1 MKKSKFL
8 KKSLAMLLALMLVVA
23 MIPLSASAAE
33 APAGVVR
40 YITVGVAG
48 DADSYATVDLQD
60 DAPAYQVRSLSADL
74 SVKLAAELVGNYE
87 LQALAAESVDTEEI
101 TVTGTT
107 LDADKYF
114 TKTGDKTAT
123 ISLQLVD
130 TKDTPATSD
139 DTKYDPYVITLNQV
153 DARTTTNLSEDVVL
167 GKGVYS
173 AEVDNVNKVINVVLA
188 RHTDE
193 VWDATTYNQTTQDEL
208 GALIEVTPL
217 EGATVDGVAPD
228 RVTGTYK
235 VGADNGD
242 TFTVTS
248 ESTGNH
254 STYKVVATYKDA
266 IKSFSVDGV
275 DGVISDED
283 KNDVPDT
290 ITVTL
295 PKDAIND
302 QWGYPVTDP
311 EFAVDYEVEGNVHCT
326 VSIYQTNNPNA
337 IVSNLVGGEDVPFK
351 GLALDNAQTVAKEN
365 EWNGTVRVYRLG
377 TGTNADNAKDAIQV
391 YNLKVQLED
400 STDTDITYARVDRT
414 IASVDLDNGTITAEL
429 PANVGND
436 TTTGAPTNLASVEL
450 NLYTAATTSKVVVNG
465 KDMDPV
471 TEGSDYSVGRKAWRA
486 YGVNLSTTAIVTVYA
501 EDGVTTRQYTVNAK
515 LAQARSDASITA
527 FYIGDYEGV
536 ITQSG
541 GANTPDVITV
551 TVPYMTLEVTNL
563 PIYATAS
570 AGAKVQF
577 TFESGVVRDVING
590 YHKAGDINLGGTIR
604 VNDGLTT
611 TITAI
616 DKIDETVTQDYTV
629 RVVLDKPAATGNR
642 LEGLH
647 FTAQPITND
656 SDRDIMHA
664 IDEDENV
671 FTANVWE
678 NTDSSNNV
686 GTINLKIAP
695 SLMDNR
701 EGYFNNVVTDFTT
714 VDGGVAFAVINQDI
728 DVENPTGDVRLA
740 LLDATDSDASDSVIT
755 GTILDND
762 HSNATINGKPVD
774 PDNWDSSWY
783 KEVNTVVVLPE
794 EIARQVLVGG
804 AKVANKTNNDTNRIS
819 AEECVK
825 QGTVYKVEIE
835 EDLHS
840 SEDDL
845 ISFTVGDTE
854 LTVNT
859 SNNTISGVLPWSA
872 TDADGDGSVVTTW
885 ELAKYA
891 KAFICRDESA
901 EGMWNLAEAESDS
914 LIFHANANHTVTVQN
929 ASGQAINS
937 FEVQAE
943 DRLTVGTGSPNPN
956 KKTVPSYT
964 DWTFNLTWKDACD
977 DADFESFSINGVN
990 GVIDDSDPDNRTITV
1005 NLPFASDVTGLV
1017 AEFETSPEATVTLTT
1032 PDGVLVESGVT
1043 SINYT
1048 NTVLL
1053 YVHSESGENVNSY
1066 KVTVNLGSHFSD
1078 IDEDDWYYDNVMDA
1092 ADNGY
1097 ISGMGDGTF
1106 NPMGSTTRAQFA
1118 SMIANAMGYEADPEA
1133 PSMFR
1138 DVADDFWG
1146 KAAINFCVQNGIL
1159 TGYEDG
1165 SFQPNKAITRQEAAS
1180 ILRNAFELTE
1190 TTDEL
1195 FPDDSA
1201 IAGWAKESVYLVK
1214 ASGLMKGDAGTGN
1227 FRPTSTITRAEAA
1240 SILMNAKYA
1249 GVIN

>member
-23 MIPLSASAAE
+23 MIPLSAAAAE
-33 APAGVVR
+33 APSGVVR
-40 YITVGVAG
+40 YITVNGV
-48 DADSYATVDLQD
+48 TVDLQSSNRSV
-60 DAPAYQVRSLSADL
+60 QVNDLSANVE
-74 SVKLAAELVGNYE
+74 VKLAADLTGHYQ
-87 LQALAAESVDTEEI
+87 LQAIAAPSVSTTETAEI
-101 TVTGTT
+101 TVNGVTGYPTG
-107 LDADKYF
+107 LPANRYV
-114 TKTGDKTAT
+114 TKTDDKTAT

-188 RHTDE
+188 RHTGG
-193 VWDATTYNQTTQDEL
+193 VWDATTYNQTTQNEL
-208 GALIEVTPL
+208 DALIEVTPL
-217 EGATVDGVAPD
+217 EGATVDGVTPD
-228 RVTGTYK
+228 RVTGTYE
-235 VGADNGD
+235 VDADNGD

-248 ESTGNH
+248 ESEGNH

-326 VSIYQTNNPNA
+326 VSIYQTNNGNA

-377 TGTNADNAKDAIQV
+377 TGTNADNANDAIQV

-400 STDTDITYARVDRT
+400 STDTDILYVRANTT
-414 IASVDLDNGTITAEL
+414 IADVDLDNGTVHAVLPVNVNDEKTPTDLEHVDLVIYTPSTAS
-429 PANVGND
+429 N
-436 TTTGAPTNLASVEL
+436 
-450 NLYTAATTSKVVVNG
+450 VVVDG
-465 KDMDPV
+465 AKAY
-471 TEGSDYSVGRKAWRA
+471 EGSNANDQAVGRAVWAVDDVDLRTQK
-486 YGVNLSTTAIVTVYA
+486 VITVYA
-501 EDGVTTRQYTVNAK
+501 EDGKTTRQYTITAEISG
-515 LAQARSDASITA
+515 RHDDASITNFA
-527 FYIGDYEGV
+527 IGDYDGV
-536 ITQSG
+536 ITKSG

-551 TVPYMTLEVTNL
+551 TVPYMTLKVEDLRV
-563 PIYATAS
+563 YATPS
-570 AGAKVQF
+570 SGAKVQF
-577 TFESGVVRDVING
+577 TDLNGNTADLING
-590 YHKAGDINLGGTIR
+590 YHTAGELQKLYGTIP
-604 VNDGLTT
+604 VDGALTG
-611 TITAI
+611 TIVAV
-616 DKIDETVTQDYTV
+616 DKNDETVRQEYV
-629 RVVLDKPAATGNR
+629 VNVVLDKPAATGNR

-686 GTINLKIAP
+686 GTINLQVPP
-695 SLMDNR
+695 SLMDHT
-701 EGYFNNVVTDFTT
+701 ENNGTVENYNNIVTDFTT
-714 VDGGVAFAVINQDI
+714 VNGGVAFAVSYGKIGDN
-728 DVENPTGDVRLA
+728 DVELS
-740 LLDATDSDASDSVIT
+740 LLDCTDSDVNDKAPIT
-755 GTILDND
+755 GDILV
-762 HSNATINGKPVD
+762 NASEIAGGSPNNNGIGQI
-774 PDNWDSSWY
+774 
-783 KEVNTVVVLPE
+783 VVLPE
-794 EIARQVLVGG
+794 ETARQVLIGTAAVTSGSG
-804 AKVANKTNNDTNRIS
+804 ANRIS
-819 AEECVK
+819 SAEVLK
-825 QGTVYKVEIE
+825 KGVVYDVEITAKK
-835 EDLHS
+835 HS
-840 SEDDL
+840 AEHAL
-845 ISFTVGDTE
+845 ESFTVNGTE
-854 LTVNT
+854 LTVDT
-859 SNNTISGVLPWSA
+859 ATNTIKGVLPWSA
-872 TDADGDGSVVTTW
+872 TNNNNVVTEW
-885 ELAKYA
+885 EVSKYA
-891 KAFICRDESA
+891 KAFALYGGYGELDQRAPIADADDFYFERND
-901 EGMWNLAEAESDS
+901 D
-914 LIFHANANHTVTVQN
+914 HTVTVQYN
-929 ASGQAINS
+929 GQDMTA
-937 FEVQAE
+937 FEVRAE
-943 DRLTVGTGSPNPN
+943 DRLASTGT
-956 KKTVPSYT
+956 SYT

-1165 SFQPNKAITRQEAAS
+1165 TFQPNKAITRQEAAS

>member
-23 MIPLSASAAE
+23 MIPLSAAAAE
-33 APAGVVR
+33 APSGVVR
-40 YITVGVAG
+40 YITVNGV
-48 DADSYATVDLQD
+48 TVDLQSSNPSIQVND
-60 DAPAYQVRSLSADL
+60 LNAPVR
-74 SVKLAAELVGNYE
+74 VKLAAGLTGYYQ
-87 LQALAAESVDTEEI
+87 LQAIAAPSYSTTATTPI
-101 TVTGTT
+101 TVTETSLLANQYVT
-107 LDADKYF
+107 V
-114 TKTGDKTAT
+114 TGEKTAT

-130 TKDTPATSD
+130 TKNTPATSD

-248 ESTGNH
+248 ESEGNH

-326 VSIYQTNNPNA
+326 VSIYQSGNNSA

-351 GLALDNAQTVAKEN
+351 DLALDNAQTEAKEN

-377 TGTNADNAKDAIQV
+377 TGTNANNAKDAIQV

-400 STDTDITYARVDRT
+400 STDTDITYARLDRT

-436 TTTGAPTNLASVEL
+436 TTTGAPTNLTSVEL

-590 YHKAGDINLGGTIR
+590 YHKAGDINLGGTIP
-604 VNDGLTT
+604 VDGALTT

-647 FTAQPITND
+647 FTAQPVTND

-686 GTINLKIAP
+686 GTINLQVPP
-695 SLMDNR
+695 SLMDHT
-701 EGYFNNVVTDFTT
+701 ENNGTVENYNNIVTDFTT
-714 VDGGVAFAVINQDI
+714 VNGGVAFAVSYGKIGDN
-728 DVENPTGDVRLA
+728 DVELS
-740 LLDATDSDASDSVIT
+740 LLDCTDSDVNDKAPIT
-755 GTILDND
+755 GDILV
-762 HSNATINGKPVD
+762 NASEIAGGSPNNNGIGQI
-774 PDNWDSSWY
+774 
-783 KEVNTVVVLPE
+783 VVLPE
-794 EIARQVLVGG
+794 ETARQVLIGTAAVTSGSG
-804 AKVANKTNNDTNRIS
+804 ANRIS
-819 AEECVK
+819 SAEVLK
-825 QGTVYKVEIE
+825 KGVVYDVEITAKK
-835 EDLHS
+835 HS
-840 SEDDL
+840 AEHAL
-845 ISFTVGDTE
+845 ESFTVNGTE
-854 LTVNT
+854 LTVNK

-872 TDADGDGSVVTTW
+872 TNIPDVAVDWEISKYARAFALYGGYGELDQRAPIADADDFYF
-885 ELAKYA
+885 E
-891 KAFICRDESA
+891 RND
-901 EGMWNLAEAESDS
+901 D
-914 LIFHANANHTVTVQN
+914 HTVTVQYK
-929 ASGQAINS
+929 GQDMTA
-937 FEVQAE
+937 FEVRAE
-943 DRLTVGTGSPNPN
+943 DRLASTGT
-956 KKTVPSYT
+956 SYT

-1190 TTDEL
+1190 TTSEL

>member
-23 MIPLSASAAE
+23 MIPLGASAAE

-74 SVKLAAELVGNYE
+74 SVKLAAELVGDYE

-114 TKTGDKTAT
+114 PKTGDKTAT

-130 TKDTPATSD
+130 TKGTTATSD
-139 DTKYDPYVITLNQV
+139 DTKYDPFVVTLNQV

-167 GKGVYS
+167 GRGVYS

-188 RHTDE
+188 RNT
-193 VWDATTYNQTTQDEL
+193 ATHDSIWNDGYQKEL
-208 GALIEVTPL
+208 KAEITVTPVD
-217 EGATVDGVAPD
+217 GATVDGGNTVSAND
-228 RVTGTYK
+228 
-235 VGADNGD
+235 GA

-248 ESTGNH
+248 ESKGNH

-266 IKSFSVDGV
+266 IKTFSVDGV

-302 QWGYPVTDP
+302 EWGYNDP
-311 EFAVDYEVEGNVHCT
+311 ASNTFAVEYEVEGNVHCT
-326 VSIYQTNNPNA
+326 VGIYDQYSSAVDEN
-337 IVSNLVGGEDVPFK
+337 IVSEDEVTFAD
-351 GLALDNAQTVAKEN
+351 LTIDNDV
-365 EWNGTVRVYRLG
+365 WNGYVKVTRLG
-377 TGTNADNAKDAIQV
+377 KDGDNPEGDAIQV
-391 YNLKVQLED
+391 YDLVVRLQPD
-400 STDTDITYARVDRT
+400 ADTDITYARVDDT
-414 IASVDLDNGTITAEL
+414 IADVDLENGTIHAVL
-429 PANVGND
+429 PRLKDDGSSTERDNATLV
-436 TTTGAPTNLASVEL
+436 
-450 NLYTAATTSKVVVNG
+450 LYTASTTSRVVIDGV
-465 KDMDPV
+465 DAVESQDPN
-471 TEGSDYSVGRKAWRA
+471 DQAAGRKVWISNNKANLKA
-486 YGVNLSTTAIVTVYA
+486 DLSTQKVITVYA
-501 EDGVTTRQYTVNAK
+501 EDGQTTRQYTITTEISG
-515 LAQARSDASITA
+515 RHDDASITNFA
-527 FYIGDYEGV
+527 IGDYDGV
-536 ITQSG
+536 ITKSG

-551 TVPYMTLEVTNL
+551 TVPYMTLSVADL
-563 PIYATAS
+563 RVYATPS
-570 AGAKVQF
+570 SGAKVQHD
-577 TFESGVVRDVING
+577 TNGDTAGGMMDVING
-590 YHKAGDINLGGTIR
+590 YHNGAAIGLGAIDVT
-604 VNDGLTT
+604 DGVST
-611 TITAI
+611 TIVAV
-616 DKIDETVTQDYTV
+616 DKNDETVRQEYV
-629 RVVLDKPAATGNR
+629 VNVVLDKPAATGNR

-647 FTAQPITND
+647 FTAQTTAND
-656 SDRDIMHA
+656 NDRDIMHS

-701 EGYFNNVVTDFTT
+701 EGQFNNVVTDFTT
-714 VDGGVAFAVINQDI
+714 VDGGVAFAVVNGTTAEGQ
-728 DVENPTGDVRLA
+728 DVRLE
-740 LLDATDSDASDSVIT
+740 LLDATDSDVNNADIT
-755 GTILDND
+755 GTILNNTAIKYSGSQYND
-762 HSNATINGKPVD
+762 EID
-774 PDNWDSSWY
+774 
-783 KEVNTVVVLPE
+783 TVVVLPE
-794 EIARQVLVGG
+794 ETARQVLTGTAVVESKNSTSDVDRIAYDEIL
-804 AKVANKTNNDTNRIS
+804 AK
-819 AEECVK
+819 
-825 QGTVYKVEIE
+825 GTVYEVEIE
-835 EDLHS
+835 ADLHS

-859 SNNTISGVLPWSA
+859 SNNTISGELPWSA

-929 ASGQAINS
+929 ANGQAINS

-943 DRLTVGTGSPNPN
+943 DRLTVSSG
-956 KKTVPSYT
+956 KVPSYT

-1043 SINYT
+1043 SVNYT

>member
-23 MIPLSASAAE
+23 MIPLSAAAAE
-33 APAGVVR
+33 APSGVVR
-40 YITVGVAG
+40 YITVNGV
-48 DADSYATVDLQD
+48 TVDLQSSN
-60 DAPAYQVRSLSADL
+60 PSVQVRDLSADVK
-74 SVKLAAELVGNYE
+74 VKLAADLTGNYQ
-87 LQALAAESVDTEEI
+87 LQAIAAPSYSTTATTPI
-101 TVTGTT
+101 TVTETPLLANQYVT
-107 LDADKYF
+107 V
-114 TKTGDKTAT
+114 TGEKTAT

-130 TKDTPATSD
+130 TKGNGIGSD

-153 DARTTTNLSEDVVL
+153 DARTTTDLSEDVVL
-167 GKGVYS
+167 GRGVYS

-188 RHTDE
+188 RHTGGG
-193 VWDATTYNQTTQDEL
+193 WDATSDAKWDED
-208 GALIEVTPL
+208 GAQADLDAEIKVTPL
-217 EGATVDGVAPD
+217 EGATVDNVGDPD
-228 RVTGTYK
+228 IK
-235 VGADNGD
+235 GAYTVEVDNND

-248 ESTGNH
+248 ESKGNH

-266 IKSFSVDGV
+266 INSFSVDGV
-275 DGVISDED
+275 DGVISDVD

-302 QWGYPVTDP
+302 QWGYPVTNP
-311 EFAVDYEVEGNVHCT
+311 KFAVKYKVEGNLHCT
-326 VSIYQTNNPNA
+326 MEIYETNNGTA
-337 IVSNLVGGEDVPFK
+337 LDSNLVSGDEVVFND
-351 GLALDNAQTVAKEN
+351 LANKT
-365 EWNGTVRVYRLG
+365 WTGSVRVYRLG
-377 TGTNADNAKDAIQV
+377 SESSTIDTKGTDAIQV
-391 YNLKVQLED
+391 YNLVVRLQPD
-400 STDTDITYARVDRT
+400 SDTEITYVRVDDT
-414 IASVDLDNGTITAEL
+414 IADIEGNAINAVL
-429 PANVGND
+429 PVNKD
-436 TTTGAPTNLASVEL
+436 TGAPTERDDLSVVIYTGTSVESVTVDGKPA
-450 NLYTAATTSKVVVNG
+450 TAITKE
-465 KDMDPV
+465 DDL
-471 TEGSDYSVGRKAWRA
+471 DYDASRIAWKIT
-486 YGVNLSTTAIVTVYA
+486 GVNIETMKVITVVA
-501 EDGVTTRQYTVNAK
+501 EDSNTSEQYTITTEF
-515 LAQARSDASITA
+515 AQRHDDASITH
-527 FYIGDYEGV
+527 FSIGDYDGV
-536 ITQSG
+536 ITNSG

-551 TVPYMTLEVTNL
+551 TVPYMTLDVADL
-563 PIYATAS
+563 RVYATPS
-570 AGAKVQF
+570 SGAKVQF
-577 TFESGVVRDVING
+577 TTDATYDLING
-590 YHKAGDINLGGTIR
+590 YHTASRIGLGSEIDVTKGIS
-604 VNDGLTT
+604 T
-611 TITAI
+611 TIVAV
-616 DKIDETVTQDYTV
+616 DKNDKTV
-629 RVVLDKPAATGNR
+629 RQEYVVNVVLDKPAATGNR

-686 GTINLKIAP
+686 GTINLKVAP

-701 EGYFNNVVTDFTT
+701 EGKFNNVVTDFTT
-714 VDGGVAFAVINQDI
+714 VDGGVAFVVYGED
-728 DVENPTGDVRLA
+728 TGNYRLHKLTA
-740 LLDATDSDASDSVIT
+740 TTTDLDDKYIT
-755 GTILDND
+755 GSIL
-762 HSNATINGKPVD
+762 STTPVMTED
-774 PDNWDSSWY
+774 GYHGEYS
-783 KEVNTVVVLPE
+783 TVIVLPE
-794 EIARQVLVGG
+794 EIARQVLVGDAETSG
-804 AKVANKTNNDTNRIS
+804 RNKGVDLISKAAVA
-819 AEECVK
+819 
-825 QGTVYKVEIE
+825 QYGTTYDVQITA
-835 EDLHS
+835 DLHS

-872 TDADGDGSVVTTW
+872 TVDQGEDATDSSAVTTW
-885 ELAKYA
+885 ELSKYA
-891 KAFICRDESA
+891 KAVLVSNPEYKGKWDAGNAADEA
-901 EGMWNLAEAESDS
+901 LYFVRNDD
-914 LIFHANANHTVTVQN
+914 HTVTVMRSEGN
-929 ASGQAINS
+929 KAVTY

-956 KKTVPSYT
+956 KETVPSYT

>member
-23 MIPLSASAAE
+23 MIPLSAAAAE
-33 APAGVVR
+33 APSGVVR
-40 YITVGVAG
+40 YITVNGV
-48 DADSYATVDLQD
+48 TVDLQSSN
-60 DAPAYQVRSLSADL
+60 PSVQVRDLSADVK
-74 SVKLAAELVGNYE
+74 VKLAADLTGHYQ
-87 LQALAAESVDTEEI
+87 LQAIAAPSYSTTATTPI
-101 TVTGTT
+101 TVTETSLLANQYVT
-107 LDADKYF
+107 V
-114 TKTGDKTAT
+114 TGEKTAT

-130 TKDTPATSD
+130 TKGTPATSD

-167 GKGVYS
+167 GRGVYS
-173 AEVDNVNKVINVVLA
+173 AKVDNVNKIINVVLA
-188 RHTDE
+188 RNTEDE
-193 VWDATTYNQTTQDEL
+193 SKTWSQDIQNTLDAQIT
-208 GALIEVTPL
+208 VTPVD
-217 EGATVDGVAPD
+217 GATVDGGNTVN
-228 RVTGTYK
+228 V
-235 VGADNGD
+235 DNGD

-248 ESTGNH
+248 ESEGNH

-302 QWGYPVTDP
+302 QWGYPVANP
-311 EFAVDYEVEGNVHCT
+311 KFEVNYEVEGSVHCT
-326 VSIYQTNNPNA
+326 VAIKLGQNGNTWTTQDTNVIDGDDFTFTGLGTSTPGVGVKGIVRVERLGNDEEKNPN
-337 IVSNLVGGEDVPFK
+337 
-351 GLALDNAQTVAKEN
+351 
-365 EWNGTVRVYRLG
+365 
-377 TGTNADNAKDAIQV
+377 DAIQV
-391 YNLKVQLED
+391 YDLVVRLQPD
-400 STDTDITYARVDRT
+400 SDTEITYVRVDDT
-414 IASVDLDNGTITAEL
+414 IADIEGNAINAVL
-429 PANVGND
+429 PVNKD
-436 TTTGAPTNLASVEL
+436 TGAPTERDDLSVVIYTGTSVESV
-450 NLYTAATTSKVVVNG
+450 TVDG
-465 KDMDPV
+465 KPADPI
-471 TEGSDYSVGRKAWRA
+471 TDENDLDYDASRIAWKIT
-486 YGVNLSTTAIVTVYA
+486 GVNIETMKVITVVA
-501 EDGVTTRQYTVNAK
+501 EDSNTSEQYTITTEF
-515 LAQARSDASITA
+515 AQRHDDASITH
-527 FYIGDYEGV
+527 FSIGDYDGV
-536 ITQSG
+536 ITNSG

-551 TVPYMTLEVTNL
+551 TVPYMTLDVADL
-563 PIYATAS
+563 RVYATAS
-570 AGAKVQF
+570 SGAKVQF
-577 TFESGVVRDVING
+577 TTDATYDLING
-590 YHKAGDINLGGTIR
+590 YHTASRIGLGSEIDVTNGIS
-604 VNDGLTT
+604 T
-611 TITAI
+611 TIVAV
-616 DKIDETVTQDYTV
+616 DKNDKTVRQEYTV
-629 RVVLDKPAATGNR
+629 NVVLDKPAATGNR

-647 FTAQPITND
+647 FTAQPVTND

-686 GTINLKIAP
+686 GTINLKVAP

-714 VDGGVAFAVINQDI
+714 VDGGVAFVVYGEDTGNYRLHKLTATTT
-728 DVENPTGDVRLA
+728 DVDDEN
-740 LLDATDSDASDSVIT
+740 IT
-755 GTILDND
+755 GSIL
-762 HSNATINGKPVD
+762 STTPVMTD
-774 PDNWDSSWY
+774 DGYHGEYS
-783 KEVNTVVVLPE
+783 TVIVLPE
-794 EIARQVLVGG
+794 EIARQVLVGDAETSG
-804 AKVANKTNNDTNRIS
+804 RDKGVDLISKAAVA
-819 AEECVK
+819 
-825 QGTVYKVEIE
+825 QYGTTYGVQITA
-835 EDLHS
+835 DLHS

-845 ISFTVGDTE
+845 LSFTVGDTE

-872 TDADGDGSVVTTW
+872 TVDQGEDATDSSAVTTW
-885 ELAKYA
+885 ELSKYA
-891 KAFICRDESA
+891 KAVLVSNPDYIGKWDAGNAADETLYFVR
-901 EGMWNLAEAESDS
+901 NDD
-914 LIFHANANHTVTVQN
+914 HTVTVMRSEGN
-929 ASGQAINS
+929 KAVTY

-956 KKTVPSYT
+956 KETVPSYT

-1190 TTDEL
+1190 TTSEL

>member
-23 MIPLSASAAE
+23 MIPLSAAAAE
-33 APAGVVR
+33 APSGVVR
-40 YITVGVAG
+40 YITVNGV
-48 DADSYATVDLQD
+48 TVDLQSSN
-60 DAPAYQVRSLSADL
+60 PSVQVRDLSADVK
-74 SVKLAAELVGNYE
+74 VKLAAGLTGNYQ
-87 LQALAAESVDTEEI
+87 LQAIAAPSYSTTATTPI
-101 TVTGTT
+101 TVTETSLPANQYVT
-107 LDADKYF
+107 V
-114 TKTGDKTAT
+114 TGEKTAT

-130 TKDTPATSD
+130 TKGNGIGSD
-139 DTKYDPYVITLNQV
+139 DTKYAPYVITLNQV
-153 DARTTTNLSEDVVL
+153 DARTTTDLSEDVVL
-167 GKGVYS
+167 GRGVYS
-173 AEVDNVNKVINVVLA
+173 AEVDKVNKVINVVLA
-188 RHTDE
+188 RHTGTG
-193 VWDATTYNQTTQDEL
+193 WDATSDAKWDED
-208 GALIEVTPL
+208 GAQADLDAEIKVTPL
-217 EGATVDGVAPD
+217 EGATVDNVGDPD
-228 RVTGTYK
+228 INGAYTVK
-235 VGADNGD
+235 VDNND

-248 ESTGNH
+248 ESKGNH

-266 IKSFSVDGV
+266 INSFSVDGV
-275 DGVISDED
+275 DGVISDVD

-302 QWGYPVTDP
+302 QWGYPVTNP

-326 VSIYQTNNPNA
+326 VSIYQSGNNNA
-337 IVSNLVGGEDVPFK
+337 IVSNLVGGEDVPFN
-351 GLALDNAQTVAKEN
+351 GLALDNAQTEAKEN

-377 TGTNADNAKDAIQV
+377 TGTNANNANDAIQV

-400 STDTDITYARVDRT
+400 STDTDITYARVDDT
-414 IASVDLDNGTITAEL
+414 IADVDLENGTIHAVL
-429 PANVGND
+429 PRLKDDGS
-436 TTTGAPTNLASVEL
+436 PTERDNATLV
-450 NLYTAATTSKVVVNG
+450 LYTASTTSRVVIDGV
-465 KDMDPV
+465 DAVESQDPN
-471 TEGSDYSVGRKAWRA
+471 DQAAGRKVWISNNKAGLKA
-486 YGVNLSTTAIVTVYA
+486 DLSTQKVITVYA
-501 EDGVTTRQYTVNAK
+501 EDGQTTRQYTITTEISG
-515 LAQARSDASITA
+515 RHDDASITNFA
-527 FYIGDYEGV
+527 IGDYDGV
-536 ITQSG
+536 ITKSG

-551 TVPYMTLEVTNL
+551 TVPYMTLSVANL
-563 PIYATAS
+563 RVYATPS
-570 AGAKVQF
+570 SGAKVQHD
-577 TFESGVVRDVING
+577 TNGDATGGMMDVING
-590 YHKAGDINLGGTIR
+590 YHNGAAIGLGDIDDVANGIS
-604 VNDGLTT
+604 T
-611 TITAI
+611 TIVAV
-616 DKIDETVTQDYTV
+616 DKNNETVRQEYV
-629 RVVLDKPAATGNR
+629 VNVVLGKPAATGNR

-647 FTAQPITND
+647 FTAQPVTND

-686 GTINLKIAP
+686 GTINLKVAP

-701 EGYFNNVVTDFTT
+701 EGKFNNVVTDFTT
-714 VDGGVAFAVINQDI
+714 VDGGVAFVVYGEDI
-728 DVENPTGDVRLA
+728 GNYRLHKLTATTTDVDDEN
-740 LLDATDSDASDSVIT
+740 IT
-755 GTILDND
+755 GSIL
-762 HSNATINGKPVD
+762 STTPVMTD
-774 PDNWDSSWY
+774 DGYHGEYS
-783 KEVNTVVVLPE
+783 TVIVLPE
-794 EIARQVLVGG
+794 EIARQVLVGDAETSG
-804 AKVANKTNNDTNRIS
+804 RDKGVDLISKAAVA
-819 AEECVK
+819 
-825 QGTVYKVEIE
+825 QYGTTYGVQITA
-835 EDLHS
+835 DLHS

-872 TDADGDGSVVTTW
+872 TVDQGEDATDSSAVTTW
-885 ELAKYA
+885 ELSKYA
-891 KAFICRDESA
+891 KAVLVSNPDYIGKWDAGNAADETLYFVR
-901 EGMWNLAEAESDS
+901 NDD
-914 LIFHANANHTVTVQN
+914 HTVTVMRSEGN
-929 ASGQAINS
+929 KAVTY

-956 KKTVPSYT
+956 KETVPSYT

-1190 TTDEL
+1190 TTSEL

>member
-23 MIPLSASAAE
+23 MIPLSAAAAE
-33 APAGVVR
+33 APSGVVR
-40 YITVGVAG
+40 YITVNGV
-48 DADSYATVDLQD
+48 TVDLQSSN
-60 DAPAYQVRSLSADL
+60 PSVQVNDLSANVE
-74 SVKLAAELVGNYE
+74 VKLAADLTGHYQ
-87 LQALAAESVDTEEI
+87 LQAIAAPSVSTTETAEI
-101 TVTGTT
+101 TVNGVTGYPTG
-107 LDADKYF
+107 LPANRYV
-114 TKTGDKTAT
+114 TKTDDKTAT

-188 RHTDE
+188 RHTGE

-228 RVTGTYK
+228 RLTGTYK

-248 ESTGNH
+248 ESEGNH

-377 TGTNADNAKDAIQV
+377 TGTNADNANDAIQV

-400 STDTDITYARVDRT
+400 STDTGITYARVDRT

-429 PANVGND
+429 PAIVGND
-436 TTTGAPTNLASVEL
+436 NDNVPTNMGAVEL
-450 NLYTAATTSKVVVNG
+450 NLYTASTTSKVVVNG
-465 KDMDPV
+465 VEMDEI
-471 TEGSDYSVGRKAWRA
+471 TNTADADYAAGRKAWRL
-486 YGVNLSTTAIVTVYA
+486 YGVDVRTTAVVTVYA
-501 EDGVTTRQYTVNAK
+501 EDGVTTRQYTVNAQM
-515 LAQARSDASITA
+515 AQARSDASITA

-551 TVPYMTLEVTNL
+551 TVPYMTLDVTNL

-570 AGAKVQF
+570 AGAKVQYIL
-577 TFESGVVRDVING
+577 TGNNEPRDVING
-590 YHKAGDINLGGTIR
+590 YHKAGDISLGGTIP
-604 VNDGLTT
+604 VDGALTT

-647 FTAQPITND
+647 FTAQPVTND

-664 IDEDENV
+664 IDEDEIV

-701 EGYFNNVVTDFTT
+701 EGDFNNVVTDYTT
-714 VDGGVAFAVINQDI
+714 VDGGVAFAVTWGKAGVRQSP
-728 DVENPTGDVRLA
+728 DVELEV
-740 LLDATDSDASDSVIT
+740 LDCTDSD
-755 GTILDND
+755 
-762 HSNATINGKPVD
+762 VD
-774 PDNWDSSWY
+774 PDDITGHIL
-783 KEVNTVVVLPE
+783 NTNINDTTGANTEIDQIVVLPE
-794 EIARQVLVGG
+794 EIARQVLTGTAPVSQSITDNTG
-804 AKVANKTNNDTNRIS
+804 RIS
-819 AEECVK
+819 SAAILEH
-825 QGTVYKVEIE
+825 GTIYDVEITA
-835 EDLHS
+835 DLHS

-845 ISFTVGDTE
+845 LSFTVGDTE

-872 TDADGDGSVVTTW
+872 TNTTVVSSW
-885 ELAKYA
+885 ELSKYA
-891 KAFICRDESA
+891 KAVVSHDA
-901 EGMWNLAEAESDS
+901 TPTGMEYFTEAGATTLYFQRVDD
-914 LIFHANANHTVTVQN
+914 ANHSVKVYIGTPNGDTN
-929 ASGQAINS
+929 TLGL
-937 FEVQAE
+937 FEIQAE
-943 DRLTVGTGSPNPN
+943 DRLTVDDNEQ
-956 KKTVPSYT
+956 VPSYT

-1214 ASGLMKGDAGTGN
+1214 AAELMKGDAGTGN

-1249 GVIN
+1249 GVID

>member
-23 MIPLSASAAE
+23 MIPLSAAAAE
-33 APAGVVR
+33 APSGVVR
-40 YITVGVAG
+40 YITVN
-48 DADSYATVDLQD
+48 DATVDLQSSNPSIQVND
-60 DAPAYQVRSLSADL
+60 LNAPVR
-74 SVKLAAELVGNYE
+74 VKLAAGLTGNYQ
-87 LQALAAESVDTEEI
+87 LQAIAAPSYSTTATKQITVAETPLDANQYV
-101 TVTGTT
+101 TVTGE
-107 LDADKYF
+107 
-114 TKTGDKTAT
+114 KTAT

-130 TKDTPATSD
+130 TKGTPATSD
-139 DTKYDPYVITLNQV
+139 DTKYAPYVITLNQV
-153 DARTTTNLSEDVVL
+153 DARTTTDLSEDVVL
-167 GKGVYS
+167 GRGVYS
-173 AEVDNVNKVINVVLA
+173 AEVDNVNKIINVVLA
-188 RHTDE
+188 RNTEDE
-193 VWDATTYNQTTQDEL
+193 SKTWSQDIQNTLDAQIT
-208 GALIEVTPL
+208 VTPVD
-217 EGATVDGVAPD
+217 GATVDGGNTVN
-228 RVTGTYK
+228 V
-235 VGADNGD
+235 DNGD

-248 ESTGNH
+248 ESEGNH

-302 QWGYPVTDP
+302 QWGYPVANP
-311 EFAVDYEVEGNVHCT
+311 KFEVNYEVEGSVHCT
-326 VSIYQTNNPNA
+326 VAIKLGQNGNTWTTQDTNVIDGDDFTFTGLGTSTPGVGVKGIVRVERLGNDEEKNPN
-337 IVSNLVGGEDVPFK
+337 
-351 GLALDNAQTVAKEN
+351 
-365 EWNGTVRVYRLG
+365 
-377 TGTNADNAKDAIQV
+377 DAIQV
-391 YNLKVQLED
+391 YDLVVRLQPD
-400 STDTDITYARVDRT
+400 SDTEITYVRVDDT
-414 IASVDLDNGTITAEL
+414 IADIEGNAINAVL
-429 PANVGND
+429 PVNKD
-436 TTTGAPTNLASVEL
+436 TGAPTERDDLSVVIYTGTSVESV
-450 NLYTAATTSKVVVNG
+450 TVDG
-465 KDMDPV
+465 KPADPI
-471 TEGSDYSVGRKAWRA
+471 TDENDLDYDASRIAWKIT
-486 YGVNLSTTAIVTVYA
+486 GVNIETMKVITVVA
-501 EDGVTTRQYTVNAK
+501 EDSNTSEQYTITTEF
-515 LAQARSDASITA
+515 AQRHDDASITH
-527 FYIGDYEGV
+527 FSIGDYDGV
-536 ITQSG
+536 ITNSG

-551 TVPYMTLEVTNL
+551 TVPYMTLDVADL
-563 PIYATAS
+563 RVYATAS
-570 AGAKVQF
+570 SGAKVQF
-577 TFESGVVRDVING
+577 TTDATYDLING
-590 YHKAGDINLGGTIR
+590 YHTASRIGLGSEIDVTNGIS
-604 VNDGLTT
+604 T
-611 TITAI
+611 TIVAV
-616 DKIDETVTQDYTV
+616 DKNDKTVRQEYTV
-629 RVVLDKPAATGNR
+629 NVVLDKPAATGNR

-647 FTAQPITND
+647 FTAQPVTND

-686 GTINLKIAP
+686 GTINLKVAP

-714 VDGGVAFAVINQDI
+714 VDGGVAFVVYGEDTGNYRLHKLTATTT
-728 DVENPTGDVRLA
+728 DVDDEN
-740 LLDATDSDASDSVIT
+740 IT
-755 GTILDND
+755 GSIL
-762 HSNATINGKPVD
+762 STTPVMTD
-774 PDNWDSSWY
+774 DGYHGEYS
-783 KEVNTVVVLPE
+783 TVIVLPE
-794 EIARQVLVGG
+794 EIARQVLVGDAETSG
-804 AKVANKTNNDTNRIS
+804 RDKGVDLISKAAVA
-819 AEECVK
+819 
-825 QGTVYKVEIE
+825 QYGTTYGVQITA
-835 EDLHS
+835 DLHS

-845 ISFTVGDTE
+845 LSFTVGDTE

-872 TDADGDGSVVTTW
+872 TVDQGEDATDSSAVTTW
-885 ELAKYA
+885 ELSKYA
-891 KAFICRDESA
+891 KAVLVSNPDYIGKWDAGNAADETLYFVR
-901 EGMWNLAEAESDS
+901 NDD
-914 LIFHANANHTVTVQN
+914 HTVTVMRSEGN
-929 ASGQAINS
+929 KAVTY

-956 KKTVPSYT
+956 KETVPSYT

-1190 TTDEL
+1190 TTSEL

>member
-8 KKSLAMLLALMLVVA
+8 KKSLAMFLALMLVVA

-130 TKDTPATSD
+130 TKGTTATSD
-139 DTKYDPYVITLNQV
+139 DTKYDPFVVTLNQV

-167 GKGVYS
+167 GRGVYS

-188 RHTDE
+188 RHTG
-193 VWDATTYNQTTQDEL
+193 VTWDATDP
-208 GALIEVTPL
+208 AWS
-217 EGATVDGVAPD
+217 D
-228 RVTGTYK
+228 
-235 VGADNGD
+235 ADNGNQDGLNAQIQVSGTDGSTVPNNGWVNADQGD
-242 TFTVTS
+242 TFQVTS
-248 ESTGNH
+248 ESRGNR
-254 STYKVVATYKDA
+254 STYTIVATYKDA

-275 DGVISDED
+275 KGVISDED

-302 QWGYPVTDP
+302 QWGYPVTNP

-326 VSIYQTNNPNA
+326 VSIYQSGNNNA
-337 IVSNLVGGEDVPFK
+337 IVSNLVGGEDVPFN
-351 GLALDNAQTVAKEN
+351 GLALDNAQTEAKEN

-377 TGTNADNAKDAIQV
+377 TGTNANNANDAIQV

-400 STDTDITYARVDRT
+400 STDTDITYARVDDT
-414 IASVDLDNGTITAEL
+414 IADVDLENGTIHAVL
-429 PANVGND
+429 PRLKDDGS
-436 TTTGAPTNLASVEL
+436 PTERDNATLV
-450 NLYTAATTSKVVVNG
+450 LYTASTTSRVVIDGV
-465 KDMDPV
+465 DAVESQDPN
-471 TEGSDYSVGRKAWRA
+471 DQAAGRKVWISNNKADLKA
-486 YGVNLSTTAIVTVYA
+486 DLSTQKVITVYA
-501 EDGVTTRQYTVNAK
+501 EDGQTTRQYTITTEISG
-515 LAQARSDASITA
+515 RHDDASITNFA
-527 FYIGDYEGV
+527 IGDYDGV
-536 ITQSG
+536 ITKSG

-551 TVPYMTLEVTNL
+551 TVPYMTLSVANL
-563 PIYATAS
+563 RVYATPS
-570 AGAKVQF
+570 SGAKVQHD
-577 TFESGVVRDVING
+577 TNGDATGGMMDVING
-590 YHKAGDINLGGTIR
+590 YHNGAAIGLGDIDDVANGIS
-604 VNDGLTT
+604 T
-611 TITAI
+611 TIVAV
-616 DKIDETVTQDYTV
+616 DKNDETVRQEYV
-629 RVVLDKPAATGNR
+629 VNVVLDKPAATGNR

-647 FTAQPITND
+647 FTAQPVTND

-686 GTINLKIAP
+686 GTINLQVPP
-695 SLMDNR
+695 SLLDHTENGPDGGTF
-701 EGYFNNVVTDFTT
+701 ENYNNVITDFTT
-714 VDGGVAFAVINQDI
+714 VNGGVAFAVIDGGDDDSI
-728 DVENPTGDVRLA
+728 DLDTPTGDVRLK
-740 LLDATDSDASDSVIT
+740 LLDATDSDANNATIT
-755 GTILDND
+755 GTILNN
-762 HSNATINGKPVD
+762 NAI
-774 PDNWDSSWY
+774 DSVGNY
-783 KEVNTVVVLPE
+783 YYDEINTVVVLPE
-794 EIARQVLVGG
+794 EIARQVLTDTAPTVYGGVGEDENDG
-804 AKVANKTNNDTNRIS
+804 CISEEKVLET
-819 AEECVK
+819 
-825 QGTVYKVEIE
+825 GTVYTVSITPQK
-835 EDLHS
+835 HS
-840 SEDDL
+840 ADDDL
-845 ISFTVGDTE
+845 LTFTVGDTE

-872 TDADGDGSVVTTW
+872 TNNPDVAVDWEISKYARAFALYGGYTANHQNAPIADADKFTFVRNGD
-885 ELAKYA
+885 Y
-891 KAFICRDESA
+891 
-901 EGMWNLAEAESDS
+901 
-914 LIFHANANHTVTVQN
+914 TVTVKYGNSNLN
-929 ASGQAINS
+929 A
-937 FEVQAE
+937 FEVRAE
-943 DRLTVGTGSPNPN
+943 DRLASTPT
-956 KKTVPSYT
+956 SYT

-1146 KAAINFCVQNGIL
+1146 KAAINFCVENGIL
-1159 TGYEDG
+1159 SGYDDG
-1165 SFQPNKAITRQEAAS
+1165 TFQPNKAITRQEAAS

-1214 ASGLMKGDAGTGN
+1214 AAELMKGDAGTGN
-1227 FRPTSTITRAEAA
+1227 FRPNSTITRAEAA

>member
-23 MIPLSASAAE
+23 MIPLSAAAAE
-33 APAGVVR
+33 APSGVVR
-40 YITVGVAG
+40 YITVNGV
-48 DADSYATVDLQD
+48 TVDLQSSNRSVQVND
-60 DAPAYQVRSLSADL
+60 LNAPVR
-74 SVKLAAELVGNYE
+74 VKLAADLTGHYQ
-87 LQALAAESVDTEEI
+87 LQAIAAPSYSTTATKQITVAETSLDADEYV
-101 TVTGTT
+101 TVTGE
-107 LDADKYF
+107 
-114 TKTGDKTAT
+114 KTAT

-130 TKDTPATSD
+130 TKNTPATSD

-188 RHTDE
+188 RNTQATSST
-193 VWDATTYNQTTQDEL
+193 WDDNTQTAL
-208 GALIEVTPL
+208 NALIEVTPV
-217 EGATVDGVAPD
+217 EGATVDGVTPD
-228 RVTGTYK
+228 RVTGTYE

-248 ESTGNH
+248 ESGGNH

-302 QWGYPVTDP
+302 EWGYNDP
-311 EFAVDYEVEGNVHCT
+311 ASNTFAVEYEVEGNVHCT
-326 VSIYQTNNPNA
+326 VGIYDQYSSAVDDN
-337 IVSNLVGGEDVPFK
+337 IVSEDEVTFAD
-351 GLALDNAQTVAKEN
+351 LTIDNDV
-365 EWNGTVRVYRLG
+365 WNGYVKVTRLG
-377 TGTNADNAKDAIQV
+377 KAGDIPEGDAIQV
-391 YNLKVQLED
+391 YDLVVRLQPD
-400 STDTDITYARVDRT
+400 SDTEITYVRVDDT
-414 IASVDLDNGTITAEL
+414 IADIEGNAINAVL
-429 PANVGND
+429 PVNKD
-436 TTTGAPTNLASVEL
+436 TGAPTERDDLSVVIYTGTSVESV
-450 NLYTAATTSKVVVNG
+450 TVDGKPAAPITDKN
-465 KDMDPV
+465 DL
-471 TEGSDYSVGRKAWRA
+471 DYDASRIAWKIT
-486 YGVNLSTTAIVTVYA
+486 GVNIETMKVITVVA
-501 EDGVTTRQYTVNAK
+501 EDSNTSEQYTITTEI
-515 LAQARSDASITA
+515 AQRHDDASITH
-527 FYIGDYEGV
+527 FSIGDYDGV
-536 ITQSG
+536 ITNSG

-551 TVPYMTLEVTNL
+551 TVPYMTLDVADL
-563 PIYATAS
+563 RVYATPS
-570 AGAKVQF
+570 SGAKVQF
-577 TFESGVVRDVING
+577 GTGTTYDLING
-590 YHKAGDINLGGTIR
+590 YHTADRIGLGSE
-604 VNDGLTT
+604 
-611 TITAI
+611 I
-616 DKIDETVTQDYTV
+616 DVTNGISTKIVAVDKNDETVRQEYV
-629 RVVLDKPAATGNR
+629 VNVVLDKPAATGNR

-647 FTAQPITND
+647 FTAQPVTND

-686 GTINLKIAP
+686 GTINLQVPP
-695 SLMDNR
+695 SLLDHTENGPNGGTF
-701 EGYFNNVVTDFTT
+701 ENYNNVITDFTT
-714 VDGGVAFAVINQDI
+714 VNGGVAFAVINQDI
-728 DVENPTGDVRLA
+728 DVEHPTGDVRLA
-740 LLDATDSDASDSVIT
+740 LLDATDSDVSNSVIT
-755 GTILDND
+755 GTILNNEPR
-762 HSNATINGKPVD
+762 NATIEGKPVD
-774 PDNWDSSWY
+774 PDNWDNSWY
-783 KEVNTVVVLPE
+783 NEVNTVVVLPE
-794 EIARQVLVGG
+794 EIARQVLVGD
-804 AKVANKTNNDTNRIS
+804 AKVASSNGDDKNRIS

-825 QGTVYKVEIE
+825 QGTVYTVSITAQK
-835 EDLHS
+835 HS
-840 SEDDL
+840 ADDDL
-845 ISFTVGDTE
+845 LTFTVGDTE
-854 LTVNT
+854 LTVNK

-872 TDADGDGSVVTTW
+872 TNNPDVAVDWEISKYARAFALYGGYTANHQNAPIADADKFTFVRNGD
-885 ELAKYA
+885 Y
-891 KAFICRDESA
+891 
-901 EGMWNLAEAESDS
+901 
-914 LIFHANANHTVTVQN
+914 TVTVKYGNSNLN
-929 ASGQAINS
+929 A
-937 FEVQAE
+937 FEVRAE
-943 DRLTVGTGSPNPN
+943 DRLASTPT
-956 KKTVPSYT
+956 SYT

>member
-23 MIPLSASAAE
+23 MIPLSAAAAE
-33 APAGVVR
+33 APSGVVR
-40 YITVGVAG
+40 YITVN
-48 DADSYATVDLQD
+48 DATVDLQSSNPSIQVND
-60 DAPAYQVRSLSADL
+60 LNAPVR
-74 SVKLAAELVGNYE
+74 VKLAAGLTGNYQ
-87 LQALAAESVDTEEI
+87 LQAIAAPSYSTTATKQITVAETPLDADEYV
-101 TVTGTT
+101 TVTGE
-107 LDADKYF
+107 
-114 TKTGDKTAT
+114 KTAT

-130 TKDTPATSD
+130 TKNTPATSD
-139 DTKYDPYVITLNQV
+139 DTKYAPYVITLNQV

-188 RHTDE
+188 RHTGE

-217 EGATVDGVAPD
+217 EGATVDGVTPD
-228 RVTGTYK
+228 RLTGTYV
-235 VGADNGD
+235 VGADND
-242 TFTVTS
+242 ETFTVTS
-248 ESTGNH
+248 ESEGNH

-326 VSIYQTNNPNA
+326 VSIYQTNIGNA

-377 TGTNADNAKDAIQV
+377 TGTNADNANDAIQV

-400 STDTDITYARVDRT
+400 STDTDIIYARLDRT

-436 TTTGAPTNLASVEL
+436 TTTGAPTNLTSVEL

-647 FTAQPITND
+647 FTAQPVTND

-686 GTINLKIAP
+686 GTINLQVPP
-695 SLMDNR
+695 SLLDHTENGPNGGTF
-701 EGYFNNVVTDFTT
+701 ENYNNVITDFTT
-714 VDGGVAFAVINQDI
+714 VNGGVAFAVINQDI
-728 DVENPTGDVRLA
+728 DVEHPTGDVRLA
-740 LLDATDSDASDSVIT
+740 LLDATDSDVSNSVIT
-755 GTILDND
+755 GTILNNEPR
-762 HSNATINGKPVD
+762 NATIEGKPVD
-774 PDNWDSSWY
+774 PDNWDNSWY
-783 KEVNTVVVLPE
+783 NEVNTVVVLPE
-794 EIARQVLVGG
+794 EIARQVLTDSAPRVYNGTGVG
-804 AKVANKTNNDTNRIS
+804 ANDGCIS
-819 AEECVK
+819 EEAILET
-825 QGTVYKVEIE
+825 GTVYTVSITAQK
-835 EDLHS
+835 HS
-840 SEDDL
+840 ADDDL
-845 ISFTVGDTE
+845 LTFTVGDTE
-854 LTVNT
+854 LTVNK

-872 TDADGDGSVVTTW
+872 TNNPDVAVDWEISKYARAFALYGGYGELDQRAPIADADDFYF
-885 ELAKYA
+885 E
-891 KAFICRDESA
+891 RND
-901 EGMWNLAEAESDS
+901 D
-914 LIFHANANHTVTVQN
+914 HTVTVQYN
-929 ASGQAINS
+929 GQDMTA
-937 FEVQAE
+937 FEVRAE
-943 DRLTVGTGSPNPN
+943 DRLASTGT
-956 KKTVPSYT
+956 SYT

-1214 ASGLMKGDAGTGN
+1214 AAELMKGDAGTGN

>member
-23 MIPLSASAAE
+23 MIPLSAAAAE
-33 APAGVVR
+33 APSGVVR
-40 YITVGVAG
+40 YITVNGV
-48 DADSYATVDLQD
+48 TVDLQSSN
-60 DAPAYQVRSLSADL
+60 PSVQVRDLSADVK
-74 SVKLAAELVGNYE
+74 VKLAAGLTGNYQ
-87 LQALAAESVDTEEI
+87 LQAIAAPSYSTTATTPI
-101 TVTGTT
+101 TVTETSLPANQYVT
-107 LDADKYF
+107 V
-114 TKTGDKTAT
+114 TGEKTAT

-130 TKDTPATSD
+130 TKGNGIGSD
-139 DTKYDPYVITLNQV
+139 DTKYDPFVVTLNQV

-167 GKGVYS
+167 GRGVYS

-188 RHTDE
+188 RHTG
-193 VWDATTYNQTTQDEL
+193 VTWDATDP
-208 GALIEVTPL
+208 AWS
-217 EGATVDGVAPD
+217 D
-228 RVTGTYK
+228 
-235 VGADNGD
+235 ADNGNQDGLNAQIQVSGTDGSTVPNNGWVNADQGD
-242 TFTVTS
+242 TFQVTS
-248 ESTGNH
+248 ESRGNR
-254 STYKVVATYKDA
+254 STYTIVATYKDA

-275 DGVISDED
+275 KGVISDED

-302 QWGYPVTDP
+302 QWGYPVTNP

-326 VSIYQTNNPNA
+326 VSIYQSGNNNDA
-337 IVSNLVGGEDVPFK
+337 IVSNLVGGEDVPFN
-351 GLALDNAQTVAKEN
+351 GLALDNAQTEAKEN

-377 TGTNADNAKDAIQV
+377 TGTNANNANDAIQV

-400 STDTDITYARVDRT
+400 STDTDITYARVDDT
-414 IASVDLDNGTITAEL
+414 IADVDLENGTIHAVL
-429 PANVGND
+429 PRLKDDGS
-436 TTTGAPTNLASVEL
+436 PTERDNATLV
-450 NLYTAATTSKVVVNG
+450 LYTASTTSRVVIDGV
-465 KDMDPV
+465 DAVESQDPN
-471 TEGSDYSVGRKAWRA
+471 DQAAGRKVWISNNKADLKA
-486 YGVNLSTTAIVTVYA
+486 DLSTQKVITVYA
-501 EDGVTTRQYTVNAK
+501 EDGQTTRQYTITTEISG
-515 LAQARSDASITA
+515 RHDDASITNFA
-527 FYIGDYEGV
+527 IGDYDGV
-536 ITQSG
+536 ITKSG

-551 TVPYMTLEVTNL
+551 TVPYMTLSVANL
-563 PIYATAS
+563 RVYATPS
-570 AGAKVQF
+570 SGAKVQHD
-577 TFESGVVRDVING
+577 TNGDATGGMMDVING
-590 YHKAGDINLGGTIR
+590 YHNGAAIGLGDIDDVANGIS
-604 VNDGLTT
+604 T
-611 TITAI
+611 TIVAV
-616 DKIDETVTQDYTV
+616 DKNDETVRQEYV
-629 RVVLDKPAATGNR
+629 VNVVLDKPAATGNR

-647 FTAQPITND
+647 FTAQPVTND

-686 GTINLKIAP
+686 GTINLQVPP
-695 SLMDNR
+695 SLLDHTENGPDGGTF
-701 EGYFNNVVTDFTT
+701 ENYNNVITDFTT
-714 VDGGVAFAVINQDI
+714 VNGGVAFAVIDGGDDDSI
-728 DVENPTGDVRLA
+728 DLDTPTGDVRLK
-740 LLDATDSDASDSVIT
+740 LLDATDSDANNATIT
-755 GTILDND
+755 GTILNN
-762 HSNATINGKPVD
+762 NAI
-774 PDNWDSSWY
+774 DSVGNY
-783 KEVNTVVVLPE
+783 YYDEINTVVVLPE
-794 EIARQVLVGG
+794 EIARQVLTDTAPTVYGGVGEDENDG
-804 AKVANKTNNDTNRIS
+804 CISEEKVLET
-819 AEECVK
+819 
-825 QGTVYKVEIE
+825 GTVYTVSITPQK
-835 EDLHS
+835 HS
-840 SEDDL
+840 ADDDL
-845 ISFTVGDTE
+845 LTFTVGDTE

-872 TDADGDGSVVTTW
+872 TNNPDVAVDWEISKYARAFALYGGYGELDQRAPIADADDFYF
-885 ELAKYA
+885 E
-891 KAFICRDESA
+891 RND
-901 EGMWNLAEAESDS
+901 D
-914 LIFHANANHTVTVQN
+914 HTVTVQYN
-929 ASGQAINS
+929 GHNGQDMTA
-937 FEVQAE
+937 FEVRAE
-943 DRLTVGTGSPNPN
+943 DRLASTGT
-956 KKTVPSYT
+956 SYT

>member
-23 MIPLSASAAE
+23 MIPLSAAAAE
-33 APAGVVR
+33 APSGVVR
-40 YITVGVAG
+40 YITVNGV
-48 DADSYATVDLQD
+48 TVDLQSSN
-60 DAPAYQVRSLSADL
+60 PSVQVRDLSADVK
-74 SVKLAAELVGNYE
+74 VKLAADLTGNYQ
-87 LQALAAESVDTEEI
+87 LQAIAAPSYSTTATTPI
-101 TVTGTT
+101 TVTETPLLANQYVT
-107 LDADKYF
+107 V
-114 TKTGDKTAT
+114 TGEKTAT

-130 TKDTPATSD
+130 TKGNGIGSD

-167 GKGVYS
+167 GRGVYS
-173 AEVDNVNKVINVVLA
+173 AKVDNVNKVINVVLA
-188 RHTDE
+188 RHTGGG
-193 VWDATTYNQTTQDEL
+193 WDAKWDED
-208 GALIEVTPL
+208 GAQADLDAEIKVTPL
-217 EGATVDGVAPD
+217 EGATVDNVGDPD
-228 RVTGTYK
+228 IK
-235 VGADNGD
+235 GAYTVEVDNND

-248 ESTGNH
+248 ESKGNH

-266 IKSFSVDGV
+266 INSFSVDGV
-275 DGVISDED
+275 DGVISDVD

-302 QWGYPVTDP
+302 QWGYPVTNP
-311 EFAVDYEVEGNVHCT
+311 KFAVEYKVEGNLHCT
-326 VSIYQTNNPNA
+326 MEIYETNNGTA
-337 IVSNLVGGEDVPFK
+337 LDSNLVSGDEVVFND
-351 GLALDNAQTVAKEN
+351 LANKT
-365 EWNGTVRVYRLG
+365 WTGSVRVYRLG
-377 TGTNADNAKDAIQV
+377 SESSTIDTKGKDAIQV
-391 YNLKVQLED
+391 YNLVVRLQPD
-400 STDTDITYARVDRT
+400 SDTEITYVRVDDT
-414 IASVDLDNGTITAEL
+414 IADIEGNAINAVL
-429 PANVGND
+429 PVNKD
-436 TTTGAPTNLASVEL
+436 TGAPTERDDLSVVIYTGTSVESV
-450 NLYTAATTSKVVVNG
+450 TVDG
-465 KDMDPV
+465 KPADPI
-471 TEGSDYSVGRKAWRA
+471 TDENDLDYDASRIAWKIT
-486 YGVNLSTTAIVTVYA
+486 GVNIETMKVITVVA
-501 EDGVTTRQYTVNAK
+501 EDSNTSEQYTITTEF
-515 LAQARSDASITA
+515 AQRHDDASITH
-527 FYIGDYEGV
+527 FSIGDYDGV
-536 ITQSG
+536 ITNSG

-551 TVPYMTLEVTNL
+551 TVPYMTLDVADL
-563 PIYATAS
+563 RVYATPS
-570 AGAKVQF
+570 SGAKVQF
-577 TFESGVVRDVING
+577 TTNATYDLING
-590 YHKAGDINLGGTIR
+590 YHTASRIGLGSEIDVTKGIS
-604 VNDGLTT
+604 T
-611 TITAI
+611 TIVAV
-616 DKIDETVTQDYTV
+616 DKNDATVRQEYTV
-629 RVVLDKPAATGNR
+629 NVVLDKPAATGNR

-647 FTAQPITND
+647 FTAQPDTND

-701 EGYFNNVVTDFTT
+701 EGEFNNVVTDFTT
-714 VDGGVAFAVINQDI
+714 VDGGVAFVVYGEDTGNYRLHKLTATTT
-728 DVENPTGDVRLA
+728 DVDDEN
-740 LLDATDSDASDSVIT
+740 IT
-755 GTILDND
+755 GSIL
-762 HSNATINGKPVD
+762 STTPVM
-774 PDNWDSSWY
+774 
-783 KEVNTVVVLPE
+783 TVDGYHGEYSTVIVLPE
-794 EIARQVLVGG
+794 EIARQVLVGDAETSG
-804 AKVANKTNNDTNRIS
+804 RKGVDLISKAAVA
-819 AEECVK
+819 
-825 QGTVYKVEIE
+825 QYGTTYGVQITA
-835 EDLHS
+835 DLHS

-859 SNNTISGVLPWSA
+859 SNNTISGELPWSA

-891 KAFICRDESA
+891 KAFICCDESA

-929 ASGQAINS
+929 ANGQAINS

-943 DRLTVGTGSPNPN
+943 ERLTVSNG
-956 KKTVPSYT
+956 KVPSYT

-1190 TTDEL
+1190 TTSEL

>member
-23 MIPLSASAAE
+23 MIPLSAAAAE
-33 APAGVVR
+33 APSGVVR
-40 YITVGVAG
+40 YITVNGV
-48 DADSYATVDLQD
+48 TVDLQSSN
-60 DAPAYQVRSLSADL
+60 PSVQVRDLSADVK
-74 SVKLAAELVGNYE
+74 VKLAAGLTGNYQ
-87 LQALAAESVDTEEI
+87 LQAIAAPSYSTTETAEI
-101 TVTGTT
+101 TVNGVTGYANG
-107 LDADKYF
+107 LPANRYV
-114 TKTGDKTAT
+114 TKTDDKTAT

-130 TKDTPATSD
+130 TKGNGIGSD

-153 DARTTTNLSEDVVL
+153 DARTTTDLSEDVVL
-167 GKGVYS
+167 GRGVYS

-188 RHTDE
+188 RHTG
-193 VWDATTYNQTTQDEL
+193 VTWDATDP
-208 GALIEVTPL
+208 AWS
-217 EGATVDGVAPD
+217 D
-228 RVTGTYK
+228 
-235 VGADNGD
+235 ADNGNQDGLNAQIQVSGIDGSTVPNNGWVNADQGD
-242 TFTVTS
+242 TFQVTS
-248 ESTGNH
+248 ESGGNH

-302 QWGYPVTDP
+302 QWGYPVTNP

-326 VSIYQTNNPNA
+326 VSIYQTNNGNA
-337 IVSNLVGGEDVPFK
+337 IVSNLVGGEDVPFN
-351 GLALDNAQTVAKEN
+351 GLSLTND
-365 EWNGTVRVYRLG
+365 EWTGTVRVYRLG
-377 TGTNADNAKDAIQV
+377 TGTNANNANDAIQV

-400 STDTDITYARVDRT
+400 STDTDITYARVDDT
-414 IASVDLDNGTITAEL
+414 IADVDLENGTIHAVL
-429 PANVGND
+429 PRLKDNGNETQLGD
-436 TTTGAPTNLASVEL
+436 VKVV
-450 NLYTAATTSKVVVNG
+450 LYTPDTATKVV
-465 KDMDPV
+465 MDGQDAYPS
-471 TEGSDYSVGRKAWRA
+471 TDANDIALGRDVWVVDHLDLRTQK
-486 YGVNLSTTAIVTVYA
+486 VITVYA
-501 EDGVTTRQYTVNAK
+501 EDGSTTRQYTITAEISG
-515 LAQARSDASITA
+515 RHDDASITNFA
-527 FYIGDYEGV
+527 IGDYDGV
-536 ITQSG
+536 ITKSG

-551 TVPYMTLEVTNL
+551 TVPYMTLKVEDLRV
-563 PIYATAS
+563 YATPS
-570 AGAKVQF
+570 SGAKVQF
-577 TFESGVVRDVING
+577 TDLNGARSDLING
-590 YHKAGDINLGGTIR
+590 YHTAGDLQALYGTIP
-604 VNDGLTT
+604 VNGALTG
-611 TITAI
+611 TIVAV
-616 DKIDETVTQDYTV
+616 DKNDETVRQEYV
-629 RVVLDKPAATGNR
+629 VNVVLDKPAATGNR

-701 EGYFNNVVTDFTT
+701 EGLFNNVVTDFTT
-714 VDGGVAFAVINQDI
+714 VDGGVAFVVYGEDTGNYRLHKLTATTT
-728 DVENPTGDVRLA
+728 DVDDEN
-740 LLDATDSDASDSVIT
+740 IT
-755 GTILDND
+755 GSIL
-762 HSNATINGKPVD
+762 STTPVM
-774 PDNWDSSWY
+774 
-783 KEVNTVVVLPE
+783 TVDGYHGEYSTVIVLPE
-794 EIARQVLVGG
+794 EIARQVLVGDAETSG
-804 AKVANKTNNDTNRIS
+804 RDKGVDLISKAAVA
-819 AEECVK
+819 
-825 QGTVYKVEIE
+825 QYGTTYGVQITA
-835 EDLHS
+835 DLHS

-859 SNNTISGVLPWSA
+859 SNNTISGELPWSA

-943 DRLTVGTGSPNPN
+943 DRLTVSNG
-956 KKTVPSYT
+956 KVPSYT

-1214 ASGLMKGDAGTGN
+1214 AAELMKGDAGTGN

>member
-23 MIPLSASAAE
+23 MIPLSAAAAE
-33 APAGVVR
+33 APSGVVR
-40 YITVGVAG
+40 YITVNG
-48 DADSYATVDLQD
+48 ATVDLQSSN
-60 DAPAYQVRSLSADL
+60 PSIQVRDLSADVR
-74 SVKLAAELVGNYE
+74 VKLAAGLTGNYQ
-87 LQALAAESVDTEEI
+87 LQAIAAPSVSTTETAEI
-101 TVTGTT
+101 TVNGVTGYANG
-107 LDADKYF
+107 LPANRYV
-114 TKTGDKTAT
+114 TKTDDKTAT

-130 TKDTPATSD
+130 TKNTPATSD

-153 DARTTTNLSEDVVL
+153 DARTTTTLSEDVVL

-188 RHTDE
+188 RNTQATSST
-193 VWDATTYNQTTQDEL
+193 WDDNTQTAL
-208 GALIEVTPL
+208 NALIEVTPV
-217 EGATVDGVAPD
+217 EGATVDGVTPD
-228 RVTGTYK
+228 RVTGTYE

-248 ESTGNH
+248 ESRGNH

-266 IKSFSVDGV
+266 INSFSVDGV
-275 DGVISDED
+275 EGVISDED

-302 QWGYPVTDP
+302 QWGYPVTNP
-311 EFAVDYEVEGNVHCT
+311 EFAVEYKVEGNLHCT
-326 VSIYQTNNPNA
+326 MEIYETNNGTA
-337 IVSNLVGGEDVPFK
+337 LDSNLVSGDEVVFND
-351 GLALDNAQTVAKEN
+351 LANKT
-365 EWNGTVRVYRLG
+365 WTGSVRVYRLG
-377 TGTNADNAKDAIQV
+377 SESSTIDTKGTDAIQV
-391 YNLKVQLED
+391 YNLVVRLQPD
-400 STDTDITYARVDRT
+400 SDTEITYVRVDDT
-414 IASVDLDNGTITAEL
+414 IADIEDNAINAVL
-429 PANVGND
+429 PVNKD
-436 TTTGAPTNLASVEL
+436 TGAPTERDDLSVVIYTGTSVESV
-450 NLYTAATTSKVVVNG
+450 TVDGKPAAPITDKN
-465 KDMDPV
+465 DL
-471 TEGSDYSVGRKAWRA
+471 DYDASRIAWKIT
-486 YGVNLSTTAIVTVYA
+486 GVNIETMKVITVVA
-501 EDGVTTRQYTVNAK
+501 EDSNTSEQYTITTEI
-515 LAQARSDASITA
+515 AQRHDDASITH
-527 FYIGDYEGV
+527 FSIGDYDGV
-536 ITQSG
+536 ITNSG

-551 TVPYMTLEVTNL
+551 TVPYMTLDVADL
-563 PIYATAS
+563 RVYATPS
-570 AGAKVQF
+570 SGAKVQF
-577 TFESGVVRDVING
+577 GTGTTYDLING
-590 YHKAGDINLGGTIR
+590 YHTADRIGLGSE
-604 VNDGLTT
+604 
-611 TITAI
+611 I
-616 DKIDETVTQDYTV
+616 DVTNGISTKIVAVDKNDETVRQEYV
-629 RVVLDKPAATGNR
+629 VNVVLDKPAATGNR

-647 FTAQPITND
+647 FTAQTTANNND
-656 SDRDIMHA
+656 RAIMHN

-686 GTINLKIAP
+686 GTINLKVAP

-701 EGYFNNVVTDFTT
+701 EGDFNNVVTDFTT

-740 LLDATDSDASDSVIT
+740 LLDATDSDVSNSVIT
-755 GTILDND
+755 GTILNNK
-762 HSNATINGKPVD
+762 HSSADIEGKPVD
-774 PDNWDSSWY
+774 PKNWNSSWY
-783 KEVNTVVVLPE
+783 NEVNTVVVLPE
-794 EIARQVLVGG
+794 EIARQVLVGD

-929 ASGQAINS
+929 ANGQAINS

-943 DRLTVGTGSPNPN
+943 DRLTVSNG
-956 KKTVPSYT
+956 KVPSYT

>member
-23 MIPLSASAAE
+23 MIPLGASAAE

-74 SVKLAAELVGNYE
+74 SVKLAAELVGDYE

-130 TKDTPATSD
+130 TKGTTATSD
-139 DTKYDPYVITLNQV
+139 DTKYDPFVVTLNQV

-167 GKGVYS
+167 GRGVYS

-188 RHTDE
+188 RNT
-193 VWDATTYNQTTQDEL
+193 ATHDSIWNDGYQKEL
-208 GALIEVTPL
+208 KAEITVTPVD
-217 EGATVDGVAPD
+217 GATVDGGNTVSAND
-228 RVTGTYK
+228 
-235 VGADNGD
+235 GA

-248 ESTGNH
+248 ESKGNH

-266 IKSFSVDGV
+266 IKTFSVDGV

-326 VSIYQTNNPNA
+326 VSIYQTNIGNA

-377 TGTNADNAKDAIQV
+377 TGTNADNANDAIQV

-400 STDTDITYARVDRT
+400 STDTDIIYARLDRT

-436 TTTGAPTNLASVEL
+436 TTTGAPTNLTSVEL

-647 FTAQPITND
+647 FTAQPVTND

-686 GTINLKIAP
+686 GTINLQVPP
-695 SLMDNR
+695 SLMDHT
-701 EGYFNNVVTDFTT
+701 ENNGTVENYNNIVTDFTT
-714 VDGGVAFAVINQDI
+714 VNGGVAFAVSYGKIGDN
-728 DVENPTGDVRLA
+728 DVELS
-740 LLDATDSDASDSVIT
+740 LLDCTDSDVNDKAPIT
-755 GTILDND
+755 GDILV
-762 HSNATINGKPVD
+762 NASEIAGGSPNNNGIGQI
-774 PDNWDSSWY
+774 
-783 KEVNTVVVLPE
+783 VVLPE
-794 EIARQVLVGG
+794 ETARQVLIGTAAVTSGSG
-804 AKVANKTNNDTNRIS
+804 ANRIS
-819 AEECVK
+819 SAEVLK
-825 QGTVYKVEIE
+825 KGVVYDVEITAKK
-835 EDLHS
+835 HS
-840 SEDDL
+840 AEHAL
-845 ISFTVGDTE
+845 ESFTVNGTE
-854 LTVNT
+854 LTVDT
-859 SNNTISGVLPWSA
+859 ATNTIKGVLPWSA
-872 TDADGDGSVVTTW
+872 TNNNNVVTEW
-885 ELAKYA
+885 EVSKYA
-891 KAFICRDESA
+891 KAFALYGGYGELDQRAPIADADDFYFERND
-901 EGMWNLAEAESDS
+901 D
-914 LIFHANANHTVTVQN
+914 HTVTVQYN
-929 ASGQAINS
+929 GQDMTA
-937 FEVQAE
+937 FEVRAE
-943 DRLTVGTGSPNPN
+943 DRLASTGT
-956 KKTVPSYT
+956 SYT

-1214 ASGLMKGDAGTGN
+1214 AAELMKGDAGTGN

>member
-23 MIPLSASAAE
+23 MIPLSAAAAE
-33 APAGVVR
+33 APSGVVR
-40 YITVGVAG
+40 YITVNGV
-48 DADSYATVDLQD
+48 TVDLQSSN
-60 DAPAYQVRSLSADL
+60 PSVQVRDLSADVK
-74 SVKLAAELVGNYE
+74 VKLAADLTGNYQ
-87 LQALAAESVDTEEI
+87 LQAIAAPSYSTTATTPI
-101 TVTGTT
+101 TVTETPLLANQYVT
-107 LDADKYF
+107 V
-114 TKTGDKTAT
+114 TGEKTAT

-130 TKDTPATSD
+130 TKGTPATSD

-167 GKGVYS
+167 GRGVYS
-173 AEVDNVNKVINVVLA
+173 AKVDNVNKVINVVLA
-188 RHTDE
+188 RNTEDE
-193 VWDATTYNQTTQDEL
+193 SKTWSQDIQNTLDAQIT
-208 GALIEVTPL
+208 VTPVD
-217 EGATVDGVAPD
+217 GATVDGGNTVN
-228 RVTGTYK
+228 V
-235 VGADNGD
+235 DNGD

-248 ESTGNH
+248 ESKGNH

-302 QWGYPVTDP
+302 QWGYPVANP
-311 EFAVDYEVEGNVHCT
+311 KFEVNYEVEGSVHCT
-326 VSIYQTNNPNA
+326 VAIKLGQNGNTWTTQDTNVIDGDDFTFTGLGTSTPGVGVKGIVRVERLGNDEEKNPN
-337 IVSNLVGGEDVPFK
+337 
-351 GLALDNAQTVAKEN
+351 
-365 EWNGTVRVYRLG
+365 
-377 TGTNADNAKDAIQV
+377 DAIQV
-391 YNLKVQLED
+391 YDLVVRLQPD
-400 STDTDITYARVDRT
+400 SDTEITYVRVDDT
-414 IASVDLDNGTITAEL
+414 IADIEGNAINAVL
-429 PANVGND
+429 PVNKD
-436 TTTGAPTNLASVEL
+436 TGAPTEQDDLSVVIYTGTSVESVTVDGKPA
-450 NLYTAATTSKVVVNG
+450 TAITDKT
-465 KDMDPV
+465 DL
-471 TEGSDYSVGRKAWRA
+471 DYDASRIAWKIT
-486 YGVNLSTTAIVTVYA
+486 GVNIETMKVITVVA
-501 EDGVTTRQYTVNAK
+501 EDGTTSEQYTITTEI
-515 LAQARSDASITA
+515 AQRHDDASITH
-527 FYIGDYEGV
+527 FSIGDYDGV
-536 ITQSG
+536 ITNSG

-551 TVPYMTLEVTNL
+551 TVPYMTLDVADL
-563 PIYATAS
+563 RVYATAS
-570 AGAKVQF
+570 SGAKVQF
-577 TFESGVVRDVING
+577 TTDATYDLING
-590 YHKAGDINLGGTIR
+590 YHTASRIGLGSEIDVTKGIS
-604 VNDGLTT
+604 T
-611 TITAI
+611 TIVAV
-616 DKIDETVTQDYTV
+616 DKNDATVRQEYTV
-629 RVVLDKPAATGNR
+629 NVVLDKPAATGNR

-647 FTAQPITND
+647 FTAQPVTND

-686 GTINLKIAP
+686 GTINLKVAP

-714 VDGGVAFAVINQDI
+714 VDGGVAFVVYGEDTGNYRLHKLTATTT
-728 DVENPTGDVRLA
+728 DVDDEN
-740 LLDATDSDASDSVIT
+740 IT
-755 GTILDND
+755 GSIL
-762 HSNATINGKPVD
+762 STTPVMTD
-774 PDNWDSSWY
+774 DGYHGEYS
-783 KEVNTVVVLPE
+783 TVIVLPE
-794 EIARQVLVGG
+794 EIARQVLVGDAETSG
-804 AKVANKTNNDTNRIS
+804 RDKGVDLISKAAVA
-819 AEECVK
+819 
-825 QGTVYKVEIE
+825 QYGTTYGVQITA
-835 EDLHS
+835 DLHS

-872 TDADGDGSVVTTW
+872 TVDQGEDATDSSAVTTW
-885 ELAKYA
+885 ELSKYA
-891 KAFICRDESA
+891 KAVLVSNPEYKGKWDAGNAADEA
-901 EGMWNLAEAESDS
+901 LYFVRNDD
-914 LIFHANANHTVTVQN
+914 HTVTVMR
-929 ASGQAINS
+929 SEGDKPVTY

-956 KKTVPSYT
+956 KETVPSYT

>member
-23 MIPLSASAAE
+23 MIPLSAAAAE
-33 APAGVVR
+33 APSGVVR
-40 YITVGVAG
+40 YITVNGV
-48 DADSYATVDLQD
+48 TVDLQSSN
-60 DAPAYQVRSLSADL
+60 PSVQVRDLSADVK
-74 SVKLAAELVGNYE
+74 VKLAAGLTGNYQ
-87 LQALAAESVDTEEI
+87 LQAIAAPSVSTTETAEI
-101 TVTGTT
+101 TVNGVTGYANG
-107 LDADKYF
+107 LPANRYV
-114 TKTGDKTAT
+114 TKTDDKTAT
-123 ISLQLVD
+123 VSLQLVD
-130 TKDTPATSD
+130 TKGTPATSD

-153 DARTTTNLSEDVVL
+153 DARTTTDLSEDVVL
-167 GKGVYS
+167 GRGVYS

-188 RHTDE
+188 RNTQATSST
-193 VWDATTYNQTTQDEL
+193 WDDNTQTAL
-208 GALIEVTPL
+208 NALIEVTPV
-217 EGATVDGVAPD
+217 EGATVDGVTPD
-228 RVTGTYK
+228 RVTGTYE
-235 VGADNGD
+235 VDADNGD

-248 ESTGNH
+248 ESGGNH

-266 IKSFSVDGV
+266 INSFSVDGV

-302 QWGYPVTDP
+302 QWGYPVTNP
-311 EFAVDYEVEGNVHCT
+311 EFAVEYKVEGSVHCT
-326 VSIYQTNNPNA
+326 VGIFDQYSQSVDSN
-337 IVSNLVGGEDVPFK
+337 IVSGDEVTFN
-351 GLALDNAQTVAKEN
+351 GLALDNAQTEAKEN

-377 TGTNADNAKDAIQV
+377 TGNDETYTDDAIQV

-400 STDTDITYARVDRT
+400 STDTDILYVRANTT
-414 IASVDLDNGTITAEL
+414 IADVDLDNGTVHAVLPVNVNDENTPTDLEHVDLVIYTPSTAS
-429 PANVGND
+429 N
-436 TTTGAPTNLASVEL
+436 
-450 NLYTAATTSKVVVNG
+450 VVVDG
-465 KDMDPV
+465 AKAY
-471 TEGSDYSVGRKAWRA
+471 EGSNANDQAVGRAVWAVDDVDLRTQK
-486 YGVNLSTTAIVTVYA
+486 VITVYA
-501 EDGVTTRQYTVNAK
+501 EDGKTTRQYTITAEISG
-515 LAQARSDASITA
+515 RHDDASITNFA
-527 FYIGDYEGV
+527 IGDYDGV
-536 ITQSG
+536 ITKSD

-551 TVPYMTLEVTNL
+551 TVPYMTLDVEDLRV
-563 PIYATAS
+563 YATPS
-570 AGAKVQF
+570 SGAKVQF
-577 TFESGVVRDVING
+577 TDLNGNTADLING
-590 YHKAGDINLGGTIR
+590 YHTAGQLQELYGTIP
-604 VNDGLTT
+604 VNGALTG
-611 TITAI
+611 TIVAV
-616 DKIDETVTQDYTV
+616 DKNDETVRQEYV
-629 RVVLDKPAATGNR
+629 VNVVLDKPAATGNR

-647 FTAQPITND
+647 FTAQPVTND

-762 HSNATINGKPVD
+762 YSNATINGKPVD
-774 PDNWDSSWY
+774 PDNWNSSWY
-783 KEVNTVVVLPE
+783 NEVNTVVVLPE
-794 EIARQVLVGG
+794 EIARQVLVGD
-804 AKVANKTNNDTNRIS
+804 AKVATKTKDDTNRIS

-854 LTVNT
+854 LIVNKN
-859 SNNTISGVLPWSA
+859 NNTISGVLPWSA
-872 TDADGDGSVVTTW
+872 TNTTVVSSW
-885 ELAKYA
+885 ELSKYA
-891 KAFICRDESA
+891 KAVVSHDTTPT
-901 EGMWNLAEAESDS
+901 GMEYFTEAGATTLYFQRVDD
-914 LIFHANANHTVTVQN
+914 ANHSVKVYIGTPNGDTN
-929 ASGQAINS
+929 TLGL
-937 FEVQAE
+937 FEIQAE
-943 DRLTVGTGSPNPN
+943 DRLTVDDNEQ
-956 KKTVPSYT
+956 VPSYT

>member
-23 MIPLSASAAE
+23 MIPLSAAAAE
-33 APAGVVR
+33 APSGVVR
-40 YITVGVAG
+40 YITVNGV
-48 DADSYATVDLQD
+48 TVDLQSSN
-60 DAPAYQVRSLSADL
+60 PSVQVRDLSADVK
-74 SVKLAAELVGNYE
+74 VKLAADLTGHYQ
-87 LQALAAESVDTEEI
+87 LQAIAAPSYSTTATTPI
-101 TVTGTT
+101 TVTETSLLANQYVT
-107 LDADKYF
+107 V
-114 TKTGDKTAT
+114 TGEKTAT

-130 TKDTPATSD
+130 TKGTPATSD

-167 GKGVYS
+167 GRGVYS
-173 AEVDNVNKVINVVLA
+173 AKVDNVNKIINVVLA
-188 RHTDE
+188 RNTEDE
-193 VWDATTYNQTTQDEL
+193 SKTWSQDIQNTLDAQIT
-208 GALIEVTPL
+208 VTPVD
-217 EGATVDGVAPD
+217 GATVDGGNTVN
-228 RVTGTYK
+228 V
-235 VGADNGD
+235 DNGD

-248 ESTGNH
+248 ESEGNH

-302 QWGYPVTDP
+302 QWGYPVANP
-311 EFAVDYEVEGNVHCT
+311 KFEVNYEVEGSVHCT
-326 VSIYQTNNPNA
+326 VAIKLGQNGNTWTTQDTNVIDGDDFTFTGLGTSTPGVGVKGIVRVERLGNDEEKNPN
-337 IVSNLVGGEDVPFK
+337 
-351 GLALDNAQTVAKEN
+351 
-365 EWNGTVRVYRLG
+365 
-377 TGTNADNAKDAIQV
+377 DAIQV
-391 YNLKVQLED
+391 YDLVVRLQPD
-400 STDTDITYARVDRT
+400 SDTEITYVRVDDT
-414 IASVDLDNGTITAEL
+414 IADIEGNAINAVL
-429 PANVGND
+429 PVNKD
-436 TTTGAPTNLASVEL
+436 TGAPTERDDLSVVIYTGTSVESV
-450 NLYTAATTSKVVVNG
+450 TVDG
-465 KDMDPV
+465 KPADPI
-471 TEGSDYSVGRKAWRA
+471 TDENDLDYDASRIAWKIT
-486 YGVNLSTTAIVTVYA
+486 GVNIETMKVITVVA
-501 EDGVTTRQYTVNAK
+501 EDSNTSEQYTITTEF
-515 LAQARSDASITA
+515 AQRHDDASITH
-527 FYIGDYEGV
+527 FSIGDYDGV
-536 ITQSG
+536 ITNSG

-551 TVPYMTLEVTNL
+551 TVPYMTLDVADL
-563 PIYATAS
+563 RVYATAS
-570 AGAKVQF
+570 SGAKVQF
-577 TFESGVVRDVING
+577 TTDATYDLING
-590 YHKAGDINLGGTIR
+590 YHTASRIGLGSEIDVTNGIS
-604 VNDGLTT
+604 T
-611 TITAI
+611 TIVAV
-616 DKIDETVTQDYTV
+616 DKNDKTVRQEYTV
-629 RVVLDKPAATGNR
+629 NVVLDKPAATGNR

-647 FTAQPITND
+647 FTAQPVTND

-686 GTINLKIAP
+686 GTINLKVAP

-714 VDGGVAFAVINQDI
+714 VDGGVAFVVYGEDTGNYRLHKLTATTT
-728 DVENPTGDVRLA
+728 DVDDEN
-740 LLDATDSDASDSVIT
+740 IT
-755 GTILDND
+755 GSIL
-762 HSNATINGKPVD
+762 STTPVMTD
-774 PDNWDSSWY
+774 DGYHGEYS
-783 KEVNTVVVLPE
+783 TVIVLPE
-794 EIARQVLVGG
+794 EIARQVLVGDAETSG
-804 AKVANKTNNDTNRIS
+804 RDKGVDLISKAAVA
-819 AEECVK
+819 
-825 QGTVYKVEIE
+825 QYGTTYGVQITA
-835 EDLHS
+835 DLHS

-845 ISFTVGDTE
+845 LSFTVGDTE

-872 TDADGDGSVVTTW
+872 TVDQGEDATDSSAVTTW
-885 ELAKYA
+885 ELSKYA
-891 KAFICRDESA
+891 KAVLVSNPDYIGKWDAGNAADETLYFVR
-901 EGMWNLAEAESDS
+901 NDD
-914 LIFHANANHTVTVQN
+914 HTVTVMRSEGN
-929 ASGQAINS
+929 KAVTY

-956 KKTVPSYT
+956 KETVPSYT

-1190 TTDEL
+1190 TTSEL

-1214 ASGLMKGDAGTGN
+1214 AAELMKGDAGTGN

>member
-23 MIPLSASAAE
+23 MIPLSAAAAE
-33 APAGVVR
+33 APSGVVR
-40 YITVGVAG
+40 YITVNGV
-48 DADSYATVDLQD
+48 TVDLQSSN
-60 DAPAYQVRSLSADL
+60 PSVQVRDLSADVK
-74 SVKLAAELVGNYE
+74 VKLAAGLTGNYQ
-87 LQALAAESVDTEEI
+87 LQAIAAPSYSTTATTPI
-101 TVTGTT
+101 TVTETPLLANQYVT
-107 LDADKYF
+107 V
-114 TKTGDKTAT
+114 TGEKTAT

-130 TKDTPATSD
+130 TKGNGIGSD
-139 DTKYDPYVITLNQV
+139 DTKYAPYVITLNQV

-167 GKGVYS
+167 GRGVYS
-173 AEVDNVNKVINVVLA
+173 AKVDNVNKVINVVLA
-188 RHTDE
+188 RNTEDE
-193 VWDATTYNQTTQDEL
+193 SKTWSQDIQNTLDAQIT
-208 GALIEVTPL
+208 VTPVD
-217 EGATVDGVAPD
+217 GATVDGGNTVN
-228 RVTGTYK
+228 V
-235 VGADNGD
+235 DNGD

-248 ESTGNH
+248 ESKGNH

-302 QWGYPVTDP
+302 QWGYPVTNP
-311 EFAVDYEVEGNVHCT
+311 EFAVEYEVEGNVHCT
-326 VSIYQTNNPNA
+326 VSIYQTNIGNA
-337 IVSNLVGGEDVPFK
+337 IVSNLVGGEDVPFN
-351 GLALDNAQTVAKEN
+351 GLSLTND
-365 EWNGTVRVYRLG
+365 EWTGTVRVYRLG
-377 TGTNADNAKDAIQV
+377 TGTNANNANDAIQV

-436 TTTGAPTNLASVEL
+436 NDNVPTNMGAVEL
-450 NLYTAATTSKVVVNG
+450 NLYTASTTSKVVVNG
-465 KDMDPV
+465 VEMDEI
-471 TEGSDYSVGRKAWRA
+471 TNTADADYAAGRKAWRL
-486 YGVNLSTTAIVTVYA
+486 YGVDVRTTAVVTVYA
-501 EDGVTTRQYTVNAK
+501 EDGVTTRQYTVNAQM
-515 LAQARSDASITA
+515 AQARSDASITA

-551 TVPYMTLEVTNL
+551 TVPYMTLDVTNL

-570 AGAKVQF
+570 AGAKVQYIL
-577 TFESGVVRDVING
+577 TGNNEPRDVING
-590 YHKAGDINLGGTIR
+590 YHKAGDISLGGTIP
-604 VNDGLTT
+604 VDGALTT

-647 FTAQPITND
+647 FTAQPVTND

-701 EGYFNNVVTDFTT
+701 EGDFNNVVTDYTT
-714 VDGGVAFAVINQDI
+714 VDGGVAFAVTWGKAGVRQSP
-728 DVENPTGDVRLA
+728 DVELEV
-740 LLDATDSDASDSVIT
+740 LDCTDSD
-755 GTILDND
+755 
-762 HSNATINGKPVD
+762 VD
-774 PDNWDSSWY
+774 PDDITGHIL
-783 KEVNTVVVLPE
+783 NTNINDTTGANTEIDQIVVLPE
-794 EIARQVLVGG
+794 EIARQVLTGTAPVSQSITDNTG
-804 AKVANKTNNDTNRIS
+804 RIS
-819 AEECVK
+819 SAAILEH
-825 QGTVYKVEIE
+825 GTIYDVEITA
-835 EDLHS
+835 DLHS

-845 ISFTVGDTE
+845 LSFTVGDTE

-859 SNNTISGVLPWSA
+859 SNNTISGELPWSA

-943 DRLTVGTGSPNPN
+943 DRLTVSNG
-956 KKTVPSYT
+956 KVPSYT

>member
-23 MIPLSASAAE
+23 MIPLSAAAAE
-33 APAGVVR
+33 APSGVVR
-40 YITVGVAG
+40 YITVNGV
-48 DADSYATVDLQD
+48 TVDLQSSN
-60 DAPAYQVRSLSADL
+60 PSIQVRDLSANVE
-74 SVKLAAELVGNYE
+74 VKLAAGLTGNYQ
-87 LQALAAESVDTEEI
+87 LQAIAAPSYSTTETAEI
-101 TVTGTT
+101 TVNGVTGYATG
-107 LDADKYF
+107 LPANRYV
-114 TKTGDKTAT
+114 TKTDDKTAT
-123 ISLQLVD
+123 VSLQLVD
-130 TKDTPATSD
+130 TKGTTATSD

-153 DARTTTNLSEDVVL
+153 DARTTTDLSLDVTL
-167 GKGVYS
+167 GRGVYS

-188 RHTDE
+188 RHTG
-193 VWDATTYNQTTQDEL
+193 VTWDATDP
-208 GALIEVTPL
+208 AWS
-217 EGATVDGVAPD
+217 D
-228 RVTGTYK
+228 
-235 VGADNGD
+235 ADNGNQDGLNAQIQVSGIDGSTVPNNGWVNADQGD
-242 TFTVTS
+242 TFQVTS
-248 ESTGNH
+248 ESGGNH

-302 QWGYPVTDP
+302 QWGYPVTNP

-326 VSIYQTNNPNA
+326 VSIYQTNIGNA
-337 IVSNLVGGEDVPFK
+337 IVSNLVGGEDVPFN
-351 GLALDNAQTVAKEN
+351 GLSLTND
-365 EWNGTVRVYRLG
+365 EWTGTVRVYRLG
-377 TGTNADNAKDAIQV
+377 TGTNANNANDAIQV

-436 TTTGAPTNLASVEL
+436 NDNVPTNMGAVEL
-450 NLYTAATTSKVVVNG
+450 NLYTASTTSKVVVNG
-465 KDMDPV
+465 VEMDEI
-471 TEGSDYSVGRKAWRA
+471 TNTADADYAAGRKAWRL
-486 YGVNLSTTAIVTVYA
+486 YGVDVRTTAVVTVYA
-501 EDGVTTRQYTVNAK
+501 EDGVTTRQYTVNAQM
-515 LAQARSDASITA
+515 AQARSDASITA

-551 TVPYMTLEVTNL
+551 TVPYMTLDVTNL

-570 AGAKVQF
+570 AGAKVQYIL
-577 TFESGVVRDVING
+577 TGNNEPRDVING
-590 YHKAGDINLGGTIR
+590 YHKAGDISLGGTIP
-604 VNDGLTT
+604 VDGALTT

-647 FTAQPITND
+647 FTAQTTAND
-656 SDRDIMHA
+656 NDRAIMHN

-686 GTINLKIAP
+686 GTINLQVPP
-695 SLMDNR
+695 SLLDHTENGPNGGTF
-701 EGYFNNVVTDFTT
+701 ENYNNVITDFTT
-714 VDGGVAFAVINQDI
+714 VNGGVAFAVINQDI

-774 PDNWDSSWY
+774 PDNWNGSWY
-783 KEVNTVVVLPE
+783 NEVNTVVVLPE
-794 EIARQVLVGG
+794 EIARQVLVGD
-804 AKVANKTNNDTNRIS
+804 AKVASSNGDDKNRIS

-825 QGTVYKVEIE
+825 QGTVYTVSITAQK
-835 EDLHS
+835 HS
-840 SEDDL
+840 ADDDL
-845 ISFTVGDTE
+845 LTFTVGDTE
-854 LTVNT
+854 LTVNK

-872 TDADGDGSVVTTW
+872 TNNPDVAVDWEISKYARAFALYGGYGELDQRAPIADADDFYF
-885 ELAKYA
+885 E
-891 KAFICRDESA
+891 RND
-901 EGMWNLAEAESDS
+901 D
-914 LIFHANANHTVTVQN
+914 HTVTVQYN
-929 ASGQAINS
+929 GQDMTA
-937 FEVQAE
+937 FEVRAE
-943 DRLTVGTGSPNPN
+943 DRLASTGT
-956 KKTVPSYT
+956 SYT

>member
-107 LDADKYF
+107 LDADKYI

-130 TKDTPATSD
+130 TKGTPATSD

-167 GKGVYS
+167 GRGVYS

-188 RHTDE
+188 RNT
-193 VWDATTYNQTTQDEL
+193 ATHDSIWNDGYQKEL
-208 GALIEVTPL
+208 KAEITVTPVD
-217 EGATVDGVAPD
+217 GATVDGGNTVSAND
-228 RVTGTYK
+228 
-235 VGADNGD
+235 GA

-248 ESTGNH
+248 ESKGNH

-266 IKSFSVDGV
+266 IKTFSVDGV

-302 QWGYPVTDP
+302 EWGYNDP
-311 EFAVDYEVEGNVHCT
+311 ASNTFAVEYEVEGNVHCT
-326 VSIYQTNNPNA
+326 VGIYDQYSSAVDEN
-337 IVSNLVGGEDVPFK
+337 IVSEDEVTFAD
-351 GLALDNAQTVAKEN
+351 LTIDNDV
-365 EWNGTVRVYRLG
+365 WNGYVKVTRLG
-377 TGTNADNAKDAIQV
+377 KDGDIPEGDAIQV
-391 YNLKVQLED
+391 YDLVVRLQPD
-400 STDTDITYARVDRT
+400 SDTEITYVRVDDT
-414 IASVDLDNGTITAEL
+414 IADIEGNAINAVL
-429 PANVGND
+429 PVNKD
-436 TTTGAPTNLASVEL
+436 TGAPTERDDLSVVIYTGTSVE
-450 NLYTAATTSKVVVNG
+450 S
-465 KDMDPV
+465 V
-471 TEGSDYSVGRKAWRA
+471 TVDGEPAKPITDEDDLDYDASRIAWKIT
-486 YGVNLSTTAIVTVYA
+486 GVNIETMKVITVVA
-501 EDGVTTRQYTVNAK
+501 EDKSTSEQYTITTEI
-515 LAQARSDASITA
+515 AQRHDDASITH
-527 FYIGDYEGV
+527 FSIGDYDGV
-536 ITQSG
+536 ITNSG

-551 TVPYMTLEVTNL
+551 TVPYMTLDVADL
-563 PIYATAS
+563 RVYATPS
-570 AGAKVQF
+570 SGAKVQF
-577 TFESGVVRDVING
+577 TTNATYDLING
-590 YHKAGDINLGGTIR
+590 YHTASRIGLGGEIDVT
-604 VNDGLTT
+604 DGIST
-611 TITAI
+611 TIVAV
-616 DKIDETVTQDYTV
+616 DKNDKTVRQEYTV
-629 RVVLDKPAATGNR
+629 NVVLDKPAATGNR

-647 FTAQPITND
+647 FTAQPVTND
-656 SDRDIMHA
+656 SDRDIMHN

-701 EGYFNNVVTDFTT
+701 EGQFNNVVTDFTT

-728 DVENPTGDVRLA
+728 DVKNPTGDVRLA
-740 LLDATDSDASDSVIT
+740 LLDATDSDVNNADIT
-755 GTILDND
+755 GTILNNTAIKYSGNQYND
-762 HSNATINGKPVD
+762 EID
-774 PDNWDSSWY
+774 
-783 KEVNTVVVLPE
+783 TVVVLPE
-794 EIARQVLVGG
+794 EIARQVLVGD
-804 AKVANKTNNDTNRIS
+804 AKVATKTADDTNRIS

-825 QGTVYKVEIE
+825 QGTVYKVEITA
-835 EDLHS
+835 DLHS

-845 ISFTVGDTE
+845 LSFTVGDTE
-854 LTVNT
+854 LIVNT

-872 TDADGDGSVVTTW
+872 TVDQGEDATDSSAVTTW
-885 ELAKYA
+885 ELSKYA
-891 KAFICRDESA
+891 KAVLVSNPDYIGKWDAGNAADETLYFVR
-901 EGMWNLAEAESDS
+901 NDD
-914 LIFHANANHTVTVQN
+914 HTVTVMRSEGN
-929 ASGQAINS
+929 KAVTY

-956 KKTVPSYT
+956 KETVPSYT

-1190 TTDEL
+1190 TTSEL

>member
-130 TKDTPATSD
+130 TKGTTATSD
-139 DTKYDPYVITLNQV
+139 DTKYDPFVVTLNQV

-167 GKGVYS
+167 GRGVYS

-188 RHTDE
+188 RNT
-193 VWDATTYNQTTQDEL
+193 ATHDSIWNDGYQKEL
-208 GALIEVTPL
+208 KAEITVTPVD
-217 EGATVDGVAPD
+217 GATVDGGNTVSAND
-228 RVTGTYK
+228 
-235 VGADNGD
+235 GA

-248 ESTGNH
+248 ESKGNH

-266 IKSFSVDGV
+266 IKTFSVDGV

-302 QWGYPVTDP
+302 EWGYNDP
-311 EFAVDYEVEGNVHCT
+311 ASNTFAVEYEVEGNVHCT
-326 VSIYQTNNPNA
+326 VGIYDQYSSAVDEN
-337 IVSNLVGGEDVPFK
+337 IVSEDEVTFAD
-351 GLALDNAQTVAKEN
+351 LTIDNDV
-365 EWNGTVRVYRLG
+365 WNGYVKVTRLG
-377 TGTNADNAKDAIQV
+377 KDGDNPEGDAIQV
-391 YNLKVQLED
+391 YDLVVRLQPD
-400 STDTDITYARVDRT
+400 ADTDITYARVDDT
-414 IASVDLDNGTITAEL
+414 IADVDLENGTIHAVL
-429 PANVGND
+429 PRLKDDGSSTERDNATLV
-436 TTTGAPTNLASVEL
+436 
-450 NLYTAATTSKVVVNG
+450 LYTASTTSRVVIDGV
-465 KDMDPV
+465 DAVESQDPN
-471 TEGSDYSVGRKAWRA
+471 DQAAGRKVWISNNKANLKA
-486 YGVNLSTTAIVTVYA
+486 DLSTQKVITVYA
-501 EDGVTTRQYTVNAK
+501 EDGQTTRQYTITTEISG
-515 LAQARSDASITA
+515 RHDDASITNFA
-527 FYIGDYEGV
+527 IGDYDGV
-536 ITQSG
+536 ITKSG

-551 TVPYMTLEVTNL
+551 TVPYMTLDVSNL
-563 PIYATAS
+563 RVYATAS
-570 AGAKVQF
+570 SGAKVQHD
-577 TFESGVVRDVING
+577 TNGDTAGGMMDVING
-590 YHKAGDINLGGTIR
+590 YHNGAAIGLGAIDVT
-604 VNDGLTT
+604 DGVST
-611 TITAI
+611 TIVAV
-616 DKIDETVTQDYTV
+616 DKNDETVRQEYV
-629 RVVLDKPAATGNR
+629 VNVVLDKPAATGNR

-647 FTAQPITND
+647 FTAQPITNA

-686 GTINLKIAP
+686 GTINLKVAP

-701 EGYFNNVVTDFTT
+701 ERLFNNVVTDFTT

-728 DVENPTGDVRLA
+728 DVEHPTGDVRLA
-740 LLDATDSDASDSVIT
+740 LLDATDSDVSNSVIT
-755 GTILDND
+755 GTILNDNR
-762 HSNATINGKPVD
+762 SSAIIGGKPVD
-774 PDNWDSSWY
+774 PDNWNNSWY
-783 KEVNTVVVLPE
+783 NEVNTVVVLPE
-794 EIARQVLVGG
+794 EIARQVLVGD
-804 AKVANKTNNDTNRIS
+804 AKVANKTNDDTNRIS

-835 EDLHS
+835 ADLHS

-845 ISFTVGDTE
+845 LSFTVGDTE

-872 TDADGDGSVVTTW
+872 TNTTVVSSW
-885 ELAKYA
+885 ELSKYA
-891 KAFICRDESA
+891 KAVVSHDTTPT
-901 EGMWNLAEAESDS
+901 GMEYFTEAGATTLYFQRVDD
-914 LIFHANANHTVTVQN
+914 ANHSVKVYIGTPNGDTN
-929 ASGQAINS
+929 TLGL
-937 FEVQAE
+937 FEIQAE
-943 DRLTVGTGSPNPN
+943 DRLTVADDEQ
-956 KKTVPSYT
+956 VPSYT

>member
-23 MIPLSASAAE
+23 MIPLSAAAAE
-33 APAGVVR
+33 APSGVVR
-40 YITVGVAG
+40 YITVN
-48 DADSYATVDLQD
+48 DATVDLQSSNPSIQVND
-60 DAPAYQVRSLSADL
+60 LNAPVR
-74 SVKLAAELVGNYE
+74 VKLAAGLTGNYQ
-87 LQALAAESVDTEEI
+87 LQAIAAPSYSTTATKQITVAETPLDANQYV
-101 TVTGTT
+101 TVTGE
-107 LDADKYF
+107 
-114 TKTGDKTAT
+114 KTAT

-130 TKDTPATSD
+130 TKGTPATSD

-167 GKGVYS
+167 GRGVYS

-188 RHTDE
+188 RNT
-193 VWDATTYNQTTQDEL
+193 ATHDSIWNDGYQKEL
-208 GALIEVTPL
+208 KAEITVTPVD
-217 EGATVDGVAPD
+217 GATVDGGNTVSAND
-228 RVTGTYK
+228 
-235 VGADNGD
+235 GA

-248 ESTGNH
+248 ESKGNH

-266 IKSFSVDGV
+266 INSFSVDGV

-302 QWGYPVTDP
+302 QWGYPVTNP
-311 EFAVDYEVEGNVHCT
+311 EFAVEYKVEGSVHCT
-326 VSIYQTNNPNA
+326 VGIFDQYSQSVDSN
-337 IVSNLVGGEDVPFK
+337 IVSGDEVTFN
-351 GLALDNAQTVAKEN
+351 GLALDNAQTEAKEN

-377 TGTNADNAKDAIQV
+377 TGNDETYTDDAIQV

-400 STDTDITYARVDRT
+400 STDTDITYARVDDT
-414 IASVDLDNGTITAEL
+414 IADVDLENGTIHAVL
-429 PANVGND
+429 PRLKDDGSSTERDNATLV
-436 TTTGAPTNLASVEL
+436 
-450 NLYTAATTSKVVVNG
+450 LYTASTTSRVVIDGV
-465 KDMDPV
+465 DAVQSQDPN
-471 TEGSDYSVGRKAWRA
+471 DQAAGRKVWISNNDPKNENSLT
-486 YGVNLSTTAIVTVYA
+486 VDLSTQKVITVYA
-501 EDGVTTRQYTVNAK
+501 EDGQTTRQYTITTEISG
-515 LAQARSDASITA
+515 RHDDASITA
-527 FYIGDYEGV
+527 FAIGDYEGV
-536 ITQSG
+536 ITNSG

-551 TVPYMTLEVTNL
+551 TVPYMTLDVSNL
-563 PIYATAS
+563 RVYATAS
-570 AGAKVQF
+570 SGAKVQHD
-577 TFESGVVRDVING
+577 TNGDTAGGMMDVING
-590 YHKAGDINLGGTIR
+590 YHNGAAIGLGAIDVTNG
-604 VNDGLTT
+604 VST
-611 TITAI
+611 TIVAV
-616 DKIDETVTQDYTV
+616 DKNDETVRQEYV
-629 RVVLDKPAATGNR
+629 VNVVLDKPAATGNR

-647 FTAQPITND
+647 FTAQPVTND

-686 GTINLKIAP
+686 GTINLKVAP

-701 EGYFNNVVTDFTT
+701 EGKFNNVVTDFTT

-728 DVENPTGDVRLA
+728 DVEHPTGDVRLA

-762 HSNATINGKPVD
+762 HSDATINGKPVD
-774 PDNWDSSWY
+774 PDNWNGSWY
-783 KEVNTVVVLPE
+783 NEVNTVVVLPE
-794 EIARQVLVGG
+794 EIARQVLVGD

-872 TDADGDGSVVTTW
+872 TVDQGEDATDSSAVTTW
-885 ELAKYA
+885 ELSKYA
-891 KAFICRDESA
+891 KAVLVSNPDYIGKWDAGNAADEA
-901 EGMWNLAEAESDS
+901 LYFVRNDD
-914 LIFHANANHTVTVQN
+914 HTVTVMR
-929 ASGQAINS
+929 SEGDKPVTY

-956 KKTVPSYT
+956 KETVPSYT

>member
-23 MIPLSASAAE
+23 MIPLSAAAAE
-33 APAGVVR
+33 APSGVVR
-40 YITVGVAG
+40 YITVNGV
-48 DADSYATVDLQD
+48 TVDLQSSN
-60 DAPAYQVRSLSADL
+60 PSVQVNDLSANVE
-74 SVKLAAELVGNYE
+74 VKLAADLTGHYQ
-87 LQALAAESVDTEEI
+87 LQAIAAPSVSTTETAEI
-101 TVTGTT
+101 TVNSVTGYPTG
-107 LDADKYF
+107 LPANRYV
-114 TKTGDKTAT
+114 TKTDDKTAT

-153 DARTTTNLSEDVVL
+153 DARTTTDLSEDVVL

-188 RHTDE
+188 RHTGE

-217 EGATVDGVAPD
+217 EGATVDGVTPD
-228 RVTGTYK
+228 RLTGTYE
-235 VGADNGD
+235 VGADNDD

-302 QWGYPVTDP
+302 QWGYPVTNP
-311 EFAVDYEVEGNVHCT
+311 EFAVEYKVEGSVHCT
-326 VSIYQTNNPNA
+326 VGIFDQYSQSVDSN
-337 IVSNLVGGEDVPFK
+337 IVSGDEVTFN
-351 GLALDNAQTVAKEN
+351 GLALDNAQTEAKEN

-377 TGTNADNAKDAIQV
+377 TGNDETYTDDAIQV

-436 TTTGAPTNLASVEL
+436 NDNVPTNMGAVEL
-450 NLYTAATTSKVVVNG
+450 NLYTASTTSKVVVNG
-465 KDMDPV
+465 VEMDEI
-471 TEGSDYSVGRKAWRA
+471 TNTADADYAAGRKAWRL
-486 YGVNLSTTAIVTVYA
+486 YGVDVRTTAVVTVYA
-501 EDGVTTRQYTVNAK
+501 EDGVTTRQYTVNAQM
-515 LAQARSDASITA
+515 AQARSDASITA

-551 TVPYMTLEVTNL
+551 TVPYMTLDVTNL

-570 AGAKVQF
+570 AGAKVQYIL
-577 TFESGVVRDVING
+577 TGNNEPRDVING
-590 YHKAGDINLGGTIR
+590 YHKAGDISLGGTIP
-604 VNDGLTT
+604 VDGALTT

-701 EGYFNNVVTDFTT
+701 EGLFNNVVTDFTT
-714 VDGGVAFAVINQDI
+714 VDGGVAFVVYGEDTGNYRLHKLTATTT
-728 DVENPTGDVRLA
+728 DVDDEN
-740 LLDATDSDASDSVIT
+740 IT
-755 GTILDND
+755 GSIL
-762 HSNATINGKPVD
+762 STTPVM
-774 PDNWDSSWY
+774 
-783 KEVNTVVVLPE
+783 TVDGYHGEYSTVIVLPE
-794 EIARQVLVGG
+794 EIARQVLVGDAETSG
-804 AKVANKTNNDTNRIS
+804 RDKGVDLISKAAVA
-819 AEECVK
+819 
-825 QGTVYKVEIE
+825 QYGTTYGVQITA
-835 EDLHS
+835 DLHS

-845 ISFTVGDTE
+845 LSFTVGDTE

-929 ASGQAINS
+929 ANGQAINS

-943 DRLTVGTGSPNPN
+943 DRLTVSNG
-956 KKTVPSYT
+956 KVPSYT

-1190 TTDEL
+1190 TTSEL

>member
-130 TKDTPATSD
+130 TKGTTATSD
-139 DTKYDPYVITLNQV
+139 DTKYDPFVVTLNQV

-167 GKGVYS
+167 GRGVYS

-188 RHTDE
+188 RHTG
-193 VWDATTYNQTTQDEL
+193 VTWDATDP
-208 GALIEVTPL
+208 AWS
-217 EGATVDGVAPD
+217 D
-228 RVTGTYK
+228 
-235 VGADNGD
+235 ADNGNQDGLNAQIQVSGTDGSTVPNNGWVNADQGD
-242 TFTVTS
+242 TFQVTS
-248 ESTGNH
+248 ESRGNR
-254 STYKVVATYKDA
+254 STYTIVAAYKDA

-302 QWGYPVTDP
+302 QWGYPVTNP
-311 EFAVDYEVEGNVHCT
+311 EFAVEYKVEGSVHCT
-326 VSIYQTNNPNA
+326 VGIFDQYSQSVDSN
-337 IVSNLVGGEDVPFK
+337 IVSGDEVTFN
-351 GLALDNAQTVAKEN
+351 GLALDNAQTEAKEN

-377 TGTNADNAKDAIQV
+377 TGNDETYTDDAIQV

-400 STDTDITYARVDRT
+400 STDTDITYARVEDT
-414 IASVDLDNGTITAEL
+414 IADVDLENGTIHAVL
-429 PANVGND
+429 PRLKDDGS
-436 TTTGAPTNLASVEL
+436 PTERDNATLV
-450 NLYTAATTSKVVVNG
+450 LYTASTTSRVVIDGVDAVESQNPN
-465 KDMDPV
+465 DQAA
-471 TEGSDYSVGRKAWRA
+471 GRKVWISNNKADLKA
-486 YGVNLSTTAIVTVYA
+486 DLSTQKVITVYA
-501 EDGVTTRQYTVNAK
+501 EDGKTTRQYTITAEISG
-515 LAQARSDASITA
+515 RHDDASITNFA
-527 FYIGDYEGV
+527 IGDYDGV
-536 ITQSG
+536 ITKSG

-551 TVPYMTLEVTNL
+551 TVPYMTLDVEDLRV
-563 PIYATAS
+563 YATPS
-570 AGAKVQF
+570 SGAKVQF
-577 TFESGVVRDVING
+577 TDLNGNTADLING
-590 YHKAGDINLGGTIR
+590 YHTAGELQELYGTIPVDR
-604 VNDGLTT
+604 ALTG
-611 TITAI
+611 TIVAV
-616 DKIDETVTQDYTV
+616 DKNDETVRQEYV
-629 RVVLDKPAATGNR
+629 VNVVLDKPAATGNR

-647 FTAQPITND
+647 FTAQPDTND

-686 GTINLKIAP
+686 GTINLQVPP
-695 SLMDNR
+695 SLLDHTENGPNGGTF
-701 EGYFNNVVTDFTT
+701 ENYNNVITDFTT
-714 VDGGVAFAVINQDI
+714 VNGGVAFAVIDGGDDDSI
-728 DVENPTGDVRLA
+728 DLDTPTGDVRLK
-740 LLDATDSDASDSVIT
+740 LLDATDSDANNATIT
-755 GTILDND
+755 GTILNN
-762 HSNATINGKPVD
+762 NAI
-774 PDNWDSSWY
+774 DSVGNY
-783 KEVNTVVVLPE
+783 YYDEINTVVVLPE
-794 EIARQVLVGG
+794 EIARQVLTDTAPTVYGGVGEDENDG
-804 AKVANKTNNDTNRIS
+804 CISEEKVLET
-819 AEECVK
+819 
-825 QGTVYKVEIE
+825 GTVYTVSITPQK
-835 EDLHS
+835 HS
-840 SEDDL
+840 ADDDL
-845 ISFTVGDTE
+845 LTFTVGDTE

-872 TDADGDGSVVTTW
+872 TNNPDVAVDWEISKYARAFALYGGYGELDQRAPIADADDFYF
-885 ELAKYA
+885 E
-891 KAFICRDESA
+891 RND
-901 EGMWNLAEAESDS
+901 D
-914 LIFHANANHTVTVQN
+914 HTVTVQYN
-929 ASGQAINS
+929 GEDMTA
-937 FEVQAE
+937 FEVRAE
-943 DRLTVGTGSPNPN
+943 DRRASTGTS
-956 KKTVPSYT
+956 ST

-1190 TTDEL
+1190 TTSEL

>member
-23 MIPLSASAAE
+23 MIPLGAAAAE
-33 APAGVVR
+33 APSGVVR
-40 YITVGVAG
+40 YITVNGV
-48 DADSYATVDLQD
+48 TVDLQSSNRSV
-60 DAPAYQVRSLSADL
+60 QVNDLSANVE
-74 SVKLAAELVGNYE
+74 VKLAADLTGHYQ
-87 LQALAAESVDTEEI
+87 LQAIAAPSVSTTETAEI
-101 TVTGTT
+101 TVNGVTGYPTG
-107 LDADKYF
+107 LPANRYV
-114 TKTGDKTAT
+114 TKTDDKTAT

-153 DARTTTNLSEDVVL
+153 DARTTTTLSEDVVL
-167 GKGVYS
+167 GRGVYS

-188 RHTDE
+188 RNTQATSST
-193 VWDATTYNQTTQDEL
+193 WDDNTQTAL
-208 GALIEVTPL
+208 NALIEVTPV
-217 EGATVDGVAPD
+217 EGATVDGVTPD
-228 RVTGTYK
+228 RVTGTYE

-248 ESTGNH
+248 ESGGNH

-266 IKSFSVDGV
+266 INSFSVDGV

-302 QWGYPVTDP
+302 QWGYPVTNP
-311 EFAVDYEVEGNVHCT
+311 EFAVEYKVEGSVHCT
-326 VSIYQTNNPNA
+326 VGIFDQYSQSVDSN
-337 IVSNLVGGEDVPFK
+337 IVSGDEVTFN
-351 GLALDNAQTVAKEN
+351 GLALDNAQTEAKEN

-377 TGTNADNAKDAIQV
+377 TGNDETYTDDAIQV

-436 TTTGAPTNLASVEL
+436 NDNVPTNMGAVEL
-450 NLYTAATTSKVVVNG
+450 NLYTASTTSKVVVNG
-465 KDMDPV
+465 VEMDEI
-471 TEGSDYSVGRKAWRA
+471 TNTADADYAAGRKAWRL
-486 YGVNLSTTAIVTVYA
+486 YGVDVRTTAVVTVYA
-501 EDGVTTRQYTVNAK
+501 EDGVTTRQYTVNAQM
-515 LAQARSDASITA
+515 AQARSDASITA

-551 TVPYMTLEVTNL
+551 TVPYMTLDVTNL

-570 AGAKVQF
+570 AGAKVQYIL
-577 TFESGVVRDVING
+577 TGNNEPRDVING
-590 YHKAGDINLGGTIR
+590 YHKAGDISLGGTIP
-604 VNDGLTT
+604 VDGALTT

-647 FTAQPITND
+647 FTAQPVTND

-701 EGYFNNVVTDFTT
+701 EGDFNNVVTDYTT
-714 VDGGVAFAVINQDI
+714 VDGGVAFAVTWGKAGVRQSP
-728 DVENPTGDVRLA
+728 DVELEV
-740 LLDATDSDASDSVIT
+740 LDCTDSD
-755 GTILDND
+755 
-762 HSNATINGKPVD
+762 VD
-774 PDNWDSSWY
+774 PDDITGHIL
-783 KEVNTVVVLPE
+783 NTNINDTTGANTEIDQIVVLPE
-794 EIARQVLVGG
+794 EIARQVLTGTAPVSQSITDNTG
-804 AKVANKTNNDTNRIS
+804 RIS
-819 AEECVK
+819 SAAILEH
-825 QGTVYKVEIE
+825 GTIYDVEITA
-835 EDLHS
+835 DLHS

-872 TDADGDGSVVTTW
+872 TNTTVVSSW
-885 ELAKYA
+885 ELSKYA
-891 KAFICRDESA
+891 KAVVSHDTTPT
-901 EGMWNLAEAESDS
+901 GMEYFTEADATT
-914 LIFHANANHTVTVQN
+914 LYFQRVDDANHSVKVFIGTPNGDTN
-929 ASGQAINS
+929 TLGL
-937 FEVQAE
+937 FEIQAE
-943 DRLTVGTGSPNPN
+943 DRLTVDDNEQ
-956 KKTVPSYT
+956 VPSYT

>member
-23 MIPLSASAAE
+23 MIPLSAAAAE
-33 APAGVVR
+33 APSGVVR
-40 YITVGVAG
+40 YITVNGV
-48 DADSYATVDLQD
+48 TVDLQSSN
-60 DAPAYQVRSLSADL
+60 PSVQVRDLSADVK
-74 SVKLAAELVGNYE
+74 VKLAAGLTGNYQ
-87 LQALAAESVDTEEI
+87 LQAIAAPSYSTTATTPI
-101 TVTGTT
+101 TVTETPLLANQYVT
-107 LDADKYF
+107 V
-114 TKTGDKTAT
+114 TGEKTAT

-130 TKDTPATSD
+130 TKGNGIGSD
-139 DTKYDPYVITLNQV
+139 DTKYAPYVITLNQV

-167 GKGVYS
+167 GRGVYS
-173 AEVDNVNKVINVVLA
+173 AKVDNVNKVINVVLA
-188 RHTDE
+188 RNTEDE
-193 VWDATTYNQTTQDEL
+193 SKTWSQDIQNTLDAQIT
-208 GALIEVTPL
+208 VTPVD
-217 EGATVDGVAPD
+217 GATVDGGNTVN
-228 RVTGTYK
+228 V
-235 VGADNGD
+235 DNGD

-248 ESTGNH
+248 ESKGNH

-326 VSIYQTNNPNA
+326 VSIYQTNIGNA
-337 IVSNLVGGEDVPFK
+337 IVSNLVGGEDVPFN
-351 GLALDNAQTVAKEN
+351 GLSLTND
-365 EWNGTVRVYRLG
+365 EWTGTVRVYRLG
-377 TGTNADNAKDAIQV
+377 TGTNANNANDAIQV

-436 TTTGAPTNLASVEL
+436 NDNVPTNMGAVEL
-450 NLYTAATTSKVVVNG
+450 NLYTASTTSKVVVNG
-465 KDMDPV
+465 VEMDEI
-471 TEGSDYSVGRKAWRA
+471 TNTADADYAAGRKAWRL
-486 YGVNLSTTAIVTVYA
+486 YGVDVRTTAVVTVYA
-501 EDGVTTRQYTVNAK
+501 EDGVTTRQYTVNAQM
-515 LAQARSDASITA
+515 AQARSDASITA

-551 TVPYMTLEVTNL
+551 TVPYMTLDVTNL

-570 AGAKVQF
+570 AGAKVQYIL
-577 TFESGVVRDVING
+577 TGNNEPRDVING
-590 YHKAGDINLGGTIR
+590 YHKAGDISLGGTIP
-604 VNDGLTT
+604 VDGALTT

-647 FTAQPITND
+647 FTAQPDTND

-701 EGYFNNVVTDFTT
+701 EGDFNNVVTDYTT
-714 VDGGVAFAVINQDI
+714 VDGGVAFAVTWGKAGVRQSP
-728 DVENPTGDVRLA
+728 DVELEV
-740 LLDATDSDASDSVIT
+740 LDCTDSD
-755 GTILDND
+755 
-762 HSNATINGKPVD
+762 VD
-774 PDNWDSSWY
+774 PDDITGHIL
-783 KEVNTVVVLPE
+783 NTNINDTTGANTEIDQIVVLPE
-794 EIARQVLVGG
+794 EIARQVLTGTAPVSQSITDNTG
-804 AKVANKTNNDTNRIS
+804 RIS
-819 AEECVK
+819 SAAILEH
-825 QGTVYKVEIE
+825 GTIYDVEITA
-835 EDLHS
+835 DLHS

-845 ISFTVGDTE
+845 LSFTVGDTE

-859 SNNTISGVLPWSA
+859 SNNTISGELPWSA

-943 DRLTVGTGSPNPN
+943 DRLTVSNG
-956 KKTVPSYT
+956 KVPSYT

>member
-23 MIPLSASAAE
+23 MIPLSAAAAE
-33 APAGVVR
+33 APSGVVR
-40 YITVGVAG
+40 YITVNGV
-48 DADSYATVDLQD
+48 TVDLQSSN
-60 DAPAYQVRSLSADL
+60 PSIQVNDLSANVE
-74 SVKLAAELVGNYE
+74 VKLAADLTGHYQ
-87 LQALAAESVDTEEI
+87 LQAIAAPSVSTTETAEI
-101 TVTGTT
+101 TVNGVTGYANG
-107 LDADKYF
+107 LPANRYV
-114 TKTGDKTAT
+114 TKTDDKTAT

-173 AEVDNVNKVINVVLA
+173 AEVDNENKVINVVLA
-188 RHTDE
+188 RHTGE

-217 EGATVDGVAPD
+217 EGATVDGATPD
-228 RVTGTYK
+228 RLTGTYE
-235 VGADNGD
+235 VGADNDD

-248 ESTGNH
+248 ESRGNH

-351 GLALDNAQTVAKEN
+351 GLSLTND
-365 EWNGTVRVYRLG
+365 EWTGTVRVYRLG
-377 TGTNADNAKDAIQV
+377 TGTNANNANDAIQV

-436 TTTGAPTNLASVEL
+436 NDNVPTNMGAVEL
-450 NLYTAATTSKVVVNG
+450 NLYTASTTSKVVVNG
-465 KDMDPV
+465 VEMDEI
-471 TEGSDYSVGRKAWRA
+471 TNTADADYAAGRKAWRL
-486 YGVNLSTTAIVTVYA
+486 YGVDVRTTAVVTVYA
-501 EDGVTTRQYTVNAK
+501 EDGVTTRQYTVNAQM
-515 LAQARSDASITA
+515 AQARSDASITA

-551 TVPYMTLEVTNL
+551 TVPYMTLDVTNL

-570 AGAKVQF
+570 AGAKVQYIL
-577 TFESGVVRDVING
+577 TGNNEPRDVING
-590 YHKAGDINLGGTIR
+590 YHKAGDISLGGTIP
-604 VNDGLTT
+604 VDGALTT

-762 HSNATINGKPVD
+762 HSDATINGKPVD
-774 PDNWDSSWY
+774 PDNWNSSWY
-783 KEVNTVVVLPE
+783 NEVNTVVVLPE
-794 EIARQVLVGG
+794 EIARQVLVGD
-804 AKVANKTNNDTNRIS
+804 AKVATKTNNDTNRIS

-845 ISFTVGDTE
+845 LSFTVGDTE
-854 LTVNT
+854 LIVNKN
-859 SNNTISGVLPWSA
+859 NNTISGVLPWSA
-872 TDADGDGSVVTTW
+872 TNTTVVSSW
-885 ELAKYA
+885 ELSKYA
-891 KAFICRDESA
+891 KAVVSHDTTPT
-901 EGMWNLAEAESDS
+901 GMEYFTEAGATTLYFQRVDD
-914 LIFHANANHTVTVQN
+914 ANHSVKVYIGTPNGDTN
-929 ASGQAINS
+929 TLGL
-937 FEVQAE
+937 FEIQAE
-943 DRLTVGTGSPNPN
+943 DRLTVDDNEQ
-956 KKTVPSYT
+956 VPSYT

>member
-74 SVKLAAELVGNYE
+74 SVKLAAELVGDYE

-130 TKDTPATSD
+130 TKGTTATSD
-139 DTKYDPYVITLNQV
+139 DTKYDPFVVTLNQV

-167 GKGVYS
+167 GRGVYS

-188 RHTDE
+188 RHTG
-193 VWDATTYNQTTQDEL
+193 VTWDATDP
-208 GALIEVTPL
+208 AWS
-217 EGATVDGVAPD
+217 D
-228 RVTGTYK
+228 
-235 VGADNGD
+235 ADNGNQDGLNAQIQVSGTDGSTVPNNGWVNADQGD
-242 TFTVTS
+242 TFQVTS
-248 ESTGNH
+248 ESRGNR
-254 STYKVVATYKDA
+254 STYTIVATYKDA

-275 DGVISDED
+275 KGVISDED

-302 QWGYPVTDP
+302 QWGYPVTNP

-326 VSIYQTNNPNA
+326 VSIYQSGNNNA
-337 IVSNLVGGEDVPFK
+337 IVSNLVGGEDVPFN
-351 GLALDNAQTVAKEN
+351 GLALDNAQTEAKEN

-377 TGTNADNAKDAIQV
+377 TGTNANNANDAIQV

-400 STDTDITYARVDRT
+400 STDTDITYARVDDT
-414 IASVDLDNGTITAEL
+414 IADVDLENGTIHAVL
-429 PANVGND
+429 PRLKDDGS
-436 TTTGAPTNLASVEL
+436 PTERDNATLV
-450 NLYTAATTSKVVVNG
+450 LYTASTTSRVVIDGV
-465 KDMDPV
+465 DAVESQDPN
-471 TEGSDYSVGRKAWRA
+471 DQAAGRKVWISNNDPKNENSLT
-486 YGVNLSTTAIVTVYA
+486 VDLSTQKVITVYA
-501 EDGVTTRQYTVNAK
+501 EDGQTTRQYTITTEISG
-515 LAQARSDASITA
+515 RHDDASITNFA
-527 FYIGDYEGV
+527 IGDYDGV
-536 ITQSG
+536 ITKSG

-551 TVPYMTLEVTNL
+551 TVPYMTLDVSNL
-563 PIYATAS
+563 RVYATAS
-570 AGAKVQF
+570 SGAKVQHD
-577 TFESGVVRDVING
+577 TNGDTAGGMMDVING
-590 YHKAGDINLGGTIR
+590 YHNGAAIGLGAIDVT
-604 VNDGLTT
+604 DGVST
-611 TITAI
+611 TIVAV
-616 DKIDETVTQDYTV
+616 DKNDEKV
-629 RVVLDKPAATGNR
+629 RQEYVVNVVLDKPAATGNR

-701 EGYFNNVVTDFTT
+701 EGQFNNVVTDFTT
-714 VDGGVAFAVINQDI
+714 VDGGVAFAVVNGTTAEGQ
-728 DVENPTGDVRLA
+728 DVRLE
-740 LLDATDSDASDSVIT
+740 LLDATDSDVNNADIT
-755 GTILDND
+755 GTILNNTAVKYSGSQYND
-762 HSNATINGKPVD
+762 EID
-774 PDNWDSSWY
+774 
-783 KEVNTVVVLPE
+783 TVVVLPE
-794 EIARQVLVGG
+794 ETARQVLTGTAVVESKNPTSDVDRIAYDEIL
-804 AKVANKTNNDTNRIS
+804 AK
-819 AEECVK
+819 
-825 QGTVYKVEIE
+825 GTVYEVEIE
-835 EDLHS
+835 ADLHS

-859 SNNTISGVLPWSA
+859 SNNTISGELPWSA

-929 ASGQAINS
+929 ANGQAINS

-943 DRLTVGTGSPNPN
+943 DRLTVSSG
-956 KKTVPSYT
+956 KVPSYT

>member
-23 MIPLSASAAE
+23 MIPLSAAAAE
-33 APAGVVR
+33 APSGVVR
-40 YITVGVAG
+40 YITVNGV
-48 DADSYATVDLQD
+48 TVDLQSSN
-60 DAPAYQVRSLSADL
+60 PSVQVRDLSADVK
-74 SVKLAAELVGNYE
+74 VKLAAGLTGNYQ
-87 LQALAAESVDTEEI
+87 LQAIAAPSYSTTETAEI
-101 TVTGTT
+101 TVNGVTGYANG
-107 LDADKYF
+107 LPANRYV
-114 TKTGDKTAT
+114 TKTDDKTAT
-123 ISLQLVD
+123 VSLQLVD
-130 TKDTPATSD
+130 TKGTPATSD

-153 DARTTTNLSEDVVL
+153 DARTTTDLSLDVTL
-167 GKGVYS
+167 GRGVYS

-188 RHTDE
+188 RHTG
-193 VWDATTYNQTTQDEL
+193 VTWDATDP
-208 GALIEVTPL
+208 AWS
-217 EGATVDGVAPD
+217 D
-228 RVTGTYK
+228 
-235 VGADNGD
+235 ADNGNQDGLNAQIQVSGIDGSTVPNNGWVNADQGD
-242 TFTVTS
+242 TFQVTS
-248 ESTGNH
+248 ESGGNH

-302 QWGYPVTDP
+302 QWGYPVTNP

-326 VSIYQTNNPNA
+326 VSIYQTNNGNA
-337 IVSNLVGGEDVPFK
+337 IVSNLVGGEDVPFN
-351 GLALDNAQTVAKEN
+351 GLSLTND
-365 EWNGTVRVYRLG
+365 EWTGTVRVYRLG
-377 TGTNADNAKDAIQV
+377 TGTNANNANDAIQV

-400 STDTDITYARVDRT
+400 STDTDITYARVDDT
-414 IASVDLDNGTITAEL
+414 IADVDLENGTIHAVL
-429 PANVGND
+429 PRLKDNGNETQLGD
-436 TTTGAPTNLASVEL
+436 VKVV
-450 NLYTAATTSKVVVNG
+450 LYTPDTATKVV
-465 KDMDPV
+465 MDGQDAYPS
-471 TEGSDYSVGRKAWRA
+471 TDANDIALGRDVWVVDHLDLRTQK
-486 YGVNLSTTAIVTVYA
+486 VITVYA
-501 EDGVTTRQYTVNAK
+501 EDGKTTRQYTITAEISG
-515 LAQARSDASITA
+515 RHDDASITNFA
-527 FYIGDYEGV
+527 IGDYDGV
-536 ITQSG
+536 ITKSG

-551 TVPYMTLEVTNL
+551 TVPYMTLDVEDLRV
-563 PIYATAS
+563 YATPS
-570 AGAKVQF
+570 SGAKVQF
-577 TFESGVVRDVING
+577 TDLNGARSDLING
-590 YHKAGDINLGGTIR
+590 YHTAGDLQALYGTIP
-604 VNDGLTT
+604 VDGALTG
-611 TITAI
+611 TIVAV
-616 DKIDETVTQDYTV
+616 DKNDETVRQEYV
-629 RVVLDKPAATGNR
+629 VNVVLDKPAATGNR

-678 NTDSSNNV
+678 NTNSSNNV

-701 EGYFNNVVTDFTT
+701 EGDFNNVVTDYTT
-714 VDGGVAFAVINQDI
+714 VDGGVAFAVTWGKAGVRQSP
-728 DVENPTGDVRLA
+728 DVELEV
-740 LLDATDSDASDSVIT
+740 LDCTDSD
-755 GTILDND
+755 
-762 HSNATINGKPVD
+762 VD
-774 PDNWDSSWY
+774 PDDITGHIL
-783 KEVNTVVVLPE
+783 NTNINDTTGANTEIDQIVVLPE
-794 EIARQVLVGG
+794 EIARQVLTGTAPVSQSITDNTG
-804 AKVANKTNNDTNRIS
+804 RIS
-819 AEECVK
+819 SAAILEH
-825 QGTVYKVEIE
+825 GTIYDVEITA
-835 EDLHS
+835 DLHS

-845 ISFTVGDTE
+845 LSFTVGDTE

-929 ASGQAINS
+929 ANGQAINS

-943 DRLTVGTGSPNPN
+943 DRLTVSNG
-956 KKTVPSYT
+956 KVPSYT

-1190 TTDEL
+1190 TTSEL

>member
-23 MIPLSASAAE
+23 MIPLSAAAAE
-33 APAGVVR
+33 APSGVVR
-40 YITVGVAG
+40 YITVNG
-48 DADSYATVDLQD
+48 ATVDLQSSN
-60 DAPAYQVRSLSADL
+60 PSIQVRDLSADVR
-74 SVKLAAELVGNYE
+74 VKLAAGLTGNYQ
-87 LQALAAESVDTEEI
+87 LQAIAAPSVSTTETAEI
-101 TVTGTT
+101 TVNGVTGYANG
-107 LDADKYF
+107 LPANRYV
-114 TKTGDKTAT
+114 TKTDDKTAT

-130 TKDTPATSD
+130 TKNTPATSD

-153 DARTTTNLSEDVVL
+153 DARTTTTLSEDVVL

-188 RHTDE
+188 RHTGE
-193 VWDATTYNQTTQDEL
+193 VWDATTYNQTTQNEL

-217 EGATVDGVAPD
+217 EGATVDGVTPD
-228 RVTGTYK
+228 RVTGTYE
-235 VGADNGD
+235 VDADNGD

-302 QWGYPVTDP
+302 QWGYPVTNP
-311 EFAVDYEVEGNVHCT
+311 EFAVEYKVEGSVHCT
-326 VSIYQTNNPNA
+326 VGIFDQYSQSVDSN
-337 IVSNLVGGEDVPFK
+337 IVSGDEVTFN
-351 GLALDNAQTVAKEN
+351 GLALDNAQTEAKEN

-377 TGTNADNAKDAIQV
+377 TGNDETYTDDAIQV

-436 TTTGAPTNLASVEL
+436 NDNVPTNMGAVEL
-450 NLYTAATTSKVVVNG
+450 NLYTASTTSKVVVNG
-465 KDMDPV
+465 VEMDEI
-471 TEGSDYSVGRKAWRA
+471 TNTADADYAAGRKAWRL
-486 YGVNLSTTAIVTVYA
+486 YGVDVRTTAVVTVYA
-501 EDGVTTRQYTVNAK
+501 EDGVTTRQYTVNAQM
-515 LAQARSDASITA
+515 AQARSDASITA

-551 TVPYMTLEVTNL
+551 TVPYMTLDVTNL

-570 AGAKVQF
+570 AGAKVQYIL
-577 TFESGVVRDVING
+577 TGNNEPRDVING
-590 YHKAGDINLGGTIR
+590 YHKAGDISLGGTIP
-604 VNDGLTT
+604 VDGALTT

-701 EGYFNNVVTDFTT
+701 EGLFNNVVTDFTT
-714 VDGGVAFAVINQDI
+714 VDGGVAFVVYGEDTGNYRLHKLTATTT
-728 DVENPTGDVRLA
+728 DVDDEN
-740 LLDATDSDASDSVIT
+740 IT
-755 GTILDND
+755 GSIL
-762 HSNATINGKPVD
+762 STTPVM
-774 PDNWDSSWY
+774 
-783 KEVNTVVVLPE
+783 TVDGYHGEYSTVIVLPE
-794 EIARQVLVGG
+794 EIARQVLVGDAETSG
-804 AKVANKTNNDTNRIS
+804 RDKGVDLISKAAVA
-819 AEECVK
+819 
-825 QGTVYKVEIE
+825 QYGTTYGVQITA
-835 EDLHS
+835 DLHS

-845 ISFTVGDTE
+845 LSFTVGDTE

-929 ASGQAINS
+929 ANGQAINS

-943 DRLTVGTGSPNPN
+943 DRLTVSNG
-956 KKTVPSYT
+956 KVPSYT

-1190 TTDEL
+1190 TTSEL

>member
-23 MIPLSASAAE
+23 MIPLSAAAAE
-33 APAGVVR
+33 APSGVVR
-40 YITVGVAG
+40 YITVN
-48 DADSYATVDLQD
+48 DATVDLQSSNPSIQVND
-60 DAPAYQVRSLSADL
+60 LNAPVR
-74 SVKLAAELVGNYE
+74 VKLAAGLTGNYQ
-87 LQALAAESVDTEEI
+87 LQAIAAPSYSTTATKQITVAETPLDADEYV
-101 TVTGTT
+101 TVTGE
-107 LDADKYF
+107 
-114 TKTGDKTAT
+114 KTAT

-130 TKDTPATSD
+130 TKNTPATSD

-153 DARTTTNLSEDVVL
+153 DARTTTDLSEDVVL

-188 RHTDE
+188 RHTGG
-193 VWDATTYNQTTQDEL
+193 VWDATEYNQTTQDEL

-217 EGATVDGVAPD
+217 EGATVDGVTPD
-228 RVTGTYK
+228 RLTGTYE
-235 VGADNGD
+235 VGADNDD

-302 QWGYPVTDP
+302 QWGYPVTNP

-326 VSIYQTNNPNA
+326 VSIYQTNIGNA
-337 IVSNLVGGEDVPFK
+337 IVSNLVGGEDVPFN
-351 GLALDNAQTVAKEN
+351 GLSLTND
-365 EWNGTVRVYRLG
+365 EWTGTVRVYRLG
-377 TGTNADNAKDAIQV
+377 TGTNANNANDAIQV

-436 TTTGAPTNLASVEL
+436 NDNVPTNMGAVEL
-450 NLYTAATTSKVVVNG
+450 NLYTASTTSKVVVNG
-465 KDMDPV
+465 VEMDEI
-471 TEGSDYSVGRKAWRA
+471 TNTADADYAAGRKAWRL
-486 YGVNLSTTAIVTVYA
+486 YGVDVRTTAVVTVYA
-501 EDGVTTRQYTVNAK
+501 EDGVTTRQYTVNAQM
-515 LAQARSDASITA
+515 AQARSDASITA

-551 TVPYMTLEVTNL
+551 TVPYMTLDVTNL

-701 EGYFNNVVTDFTT
+701 EGLFNNVVTDFTT
-714 VDGGVAFAVINQDI
+714 VDGGVAFVVYGEDTGNYRLHKLTATTT
-728 DVENPTGDVRLA
+728 DVDDEN
-740 LLDATDSDASDSVIT
+740 IT
-755 GTILDND
+755 GSIL
-762 HSNATINGKPVD
+762 STTPVM
-774 PDNWDSSWY
+774 
-783 KEVNTVVVLPE
+783 TVDGYHGEYSTVIVLPE
-794 EIARQVLVGG
+794 EIARQVLVGDAETSG
-804 AKVANKTNNDTNRIS
+804 RDKGVDLISKAAVA
-819 AEECVK
+819 
-825 QGTVYKVEIE
+825 QYGTTYGVQITA
-835 EDLHS
+835 DLHS

-845 ISFTVGDTE
+845 LSFTVGDTE

-929 ASGQAINS
+929 ANGQAINS

-943 DRLTVGTGSPNPN
+943 DRLTVSNG
-956 KKTVPSYT
+956 KVPSYT

-1165 SFQPNKAITRQEAAS
+1165 SFQPNKTITRQEAAS
-1180 ILRNAFELTE
+1180 MLRNAFHLTGS
-1190 TTDEL
+1190 TGEL

-1201 IAGWAKESVYLVK
+1201 IAGWAKENVYAVK
-1214 ASGLMKGDAGTGN
+1214 HSGLMKGDADTGN
-1227 FRPTSTITRAEAA
+1227 FRPTSSITRAEAA
-1240 SILMNAKYA
+1240 SIMVNADRA
-1249 GVIN
+1249 GLIG

>member
-23 MIPLSASAAE
+23 MIPLSAAAAE
-33 APAGVVR
+33 APSGVVR
-40 YITVGVAG
+40 YITVNGV
-48 DADSYATVDLQD
+48 TVDLQSSN
-60 DAPAYQVRSLSADL
+60 PSVQVRDLSADVK
-74 SVKLAAELVGNYE
+74 VKLAADLTGHYQ
-87 LQALAAESVDTEEI
+87 LQAIAAPSYSTTATTPI
-101 TVTGTT
+101 TVTETSLLANQYVT
-107 LDADKYF
+107 V
-114 TKTGDKTAT
+114 TGEKTAT

-130 TKDTPATSD
+130 TKGTPATSD

-153 DARTTTNLSEDVVL
+153 DARTTTDLSEDVVL
-167 GKGVYS
+167 GRGVYS

-188 RHTDE
+188 RNTQATSST
-193 VWDATTYNQTTQDEL
+193 WDDNTQTAL
-208 GALIEVTPL
+208 NALIEVTPV
-217 EGATVDGVAPD
+217 EGATVDGVTPD
-228 RVTGTYK
+228 RVTGTYE
-235 VGADNGD
+235 VDADNGD

-248 ESTGNH
+248 ESGGNH

-266 IKSFSVDGV
+266 INSFSVDGV

-436 TTTGAPTNLASVEL
+436 NDNVPTNMGAVEL
-450 NLYTAATTSKVVVNG
+450 NLYTASTTSKVVVNG
-465 KDMDPV
+465 VEMDEI
-471 TEGSDYSVGRKAWRA
+471 TNTADADYAAGRKAWRL
-486 YGVNLSTTAIVTVYA
+486 YGVDVRTTAVVTVYA
-501 EDGVTTRQYTVNAK
+501 EDGVTTRQYTVNAQM
-515 LAQARSDASITA
+515 AQARSDASITA

-551 TVPYMTLEVTNL
+551 TVPYMTLDVTNL

-570 AGAKVQF
+570 AGAKVQYIL
-577 TFESGVVRDVING
+577 TGNNEPRDVING
-590 YHKAGDINLGGTIR
+590 YHKAGDISLGGTIP
-604 VNDGLTT
+604 VDGALTT

-701 EGYFNNVVTDFTT
+701 EGNFNNVVTDYTT
-714 VDGGVAFAVINQDI
+714 VDGGVAFAVTWGKAGVRQSP
-728 DVENPTGDVRLA
+728 DVELEV
-740 LLDATDSDASDSVIT
+740 LDCTDSD
-755 GTILDND
+755 
-762 HSNATINGKPVD
+762 VD
-774 PDNWDSSWY
+774 PDDITGHIL
-783 KEVNTVVVLPE
+783 NTNINDTTGANTEIDQIVVLPE
-794 EIARQVLVGG
+794 EIARQVLTGTAPVSQSITDNTG
-804 AKVANKTNNDTNRIS
+804 RIS
-819 AEECVK
+819 SAAILEH
-825 QGTVYKVEIE
+825 GTIYDVEITA
-835 EDLHS
+835 DLYS

>member
-23 MIPLSASAAE
+23 MIPLSAAAAE
-33 APAGVVR
+33 APSGVVR
-40 YITVGVAG
+40 YITVN
-48 DADSYATVDLQD
+48 DATVDLQSSNPSIQVND
-60 DAPAYQVRSLSADL
+60 LNAPVR
-74 SVKLAAELVGNYE
+74 VKLAAGLTGNYQ
-87 LQALAAESVDTEEI
+87 LQAIAAPSYSTTATKQITVAETPLDADEYV
-101 TVTGTT
+101 TVTGE
-107 LDADKYF
+107 
-114 TKTGDKTAT
+114 KTAT

-130 TKDTPATSD
+130 TKNTPATSD
-139 DTKYDPYVITLNQV
+139 DTKYAPYVITLNQV

-188 RHTDE
+188 RHTGE

-217 EGATVDGVAPD
+217 EGATVDGVTPD
-228 RVTGTYK
+228 RLTGTYV
-235 VGADNGD
+235 VGADND
-242 TFTVTS
+242 ETFTVTS
-248 ESTGNH
+248 ESEGNH

-326 VSIYQTNNPNA
+326 VSIYQTNIGNA

-377 TGTNADNAKDAIQV
+377 TGTNADNANDAIQV

-400 STDTDITYARVDRT
+400 STDTDIIFARLDRT

-436 TTTGAPTNLASVEL
+436 TTTGAPTNLTSVEL

-647 FTAQPITND
+647 FTAQPVTND

-686 GTINLKIAP
+686 GTINLQVPP
-695 SLMDNR
+695 SLLDHTENGPNGGTF
-701 EGYFNNVVTDFTT
+701 ENYNNVITDFTT
-714 VDGGVAFAVINQDI
+714 VNGGVAFAVINQDI
-728 DVENPTGDVRLA
+728 DVEHPTGDVRLA
-740 LLDATDSDASDSVIT
+740 LLDATDSDVSNSVIT
-755 GTILDND
+755 GTILNNEPR
-762 HSNATINGKPVD
+762 NATIEGKPVD
-774 PDNWDSSWY
+774 PDNWDNSWY
-783 KEVNTVVVLPE
+783 NEVNTVVVLPE
-794 EIARQVLVGG
+794 EIARQVLTDSAPRVYNGTGVG
-804 AKVANKTNNDTNRIS
+804 ANDGCIS
-819 AEECVK
+819 EEAILET
-825 QGTVYKVEIE
+825 GTVYTVSITAQK
-835 EDLHS
+835 HS
-840 SEDDL
+840 ADDDL
-845 ISFTVGDTE
+845 LTFTVGDTE
-854 LTVNT
+854 LTVNK

-872 TDADGDGSVVTTW
+872 TNNPDVAVDWEISKYARAFALYGGYGELDQRAPIADADDFYF
-885 ELAKYA
+885 E
-891 KAFICRDESA
+891 RND
-901 EGMWNLAEAESDS
+901 D
-914 LIFHANANHTVTVQN
+914 HTVTVQYN
-929 ASGQAINS
+929 GQDMTA
-937 FEVQAE
+937 FEVRAE
-943 DRLTVGTGSPNPN
+943 DRLASTGT
-956 KKTVPSYT
+956 SYT

>member
-23 MIPLSASAAE
+23 MIPLSAAAAE
-33 APAGVVR
+33 APSGVVR
-40 YITVGVAG
+40 YITVNGV
-48 DADSYATVDLQD
+48 TVDLQSSN
-60 DAPAYQVRSLSADL
+60 PSVQVRDLSADVK
-74 SVKLAAELVGNYE
+74 VKLAAGLTGNYQ
-87 LQALAAESVDTEEI
+87 LQAIAAPSVSTTETAEI
-101 TVTGTT
+101 TVNGVTGYANG
-107 LDADKYF
+107 LPANRYV
-114 TKTGDKTAT
+114 TKTDDKTAT
-123 ISLQLVD
+123 VSLQLVD
-130 TKDTPATSD
+130 TKGTPATSD

-153 DARTTTNLSEDVVL
+153 DARTTTDLSEDVVL
-167 GKGVYS
+167 GRGVYS

-188 RHTDE
+188 RNTQATSST
-193 VWDATTYNQTTQDEL
+193 WDDNTQTAL
-208 GALIEVTPL
+208 NALIEVTPV
-217 EGATVDGVAPD
+217 EGATVDGVTPD
-228 RVTGTYK
+228 RVTGTYE
-235 VGADNGD
+235 VDADNGD

-248 ESTGNH
+248 ESGGNH

-266 IKSFSVDGV
+266 INSFSVDGV

-302 QWGYPVTDP
+302 QWGYPVTNP
-311 EFAVDYEVEGNVHCT
+311 EFAVEYKVEGSVHCT
-326 VSIYQTNNPNA
+326 VGIFDQYSQSVDSN
-337 IVSNLVGGEDVPFK
+337 IVSGDEVTFN
-351 GLALDNAQTVAKEN
+351 GLALDNAQTEAKEN

-377 TGTNADNAKDAIQV
+377 TGNDETYTDDAIQV

-400 STDTDITYARVDRT
+400 STDTDILYVRANTT
-414 IASVDLDNGTITAEL
+414 IADVDLDNGTVHAVLPVNVNDENTPTDLEHVDLVIYTPSTAS
-429 PANVGND
+429 N
-436 TTTGAPTNLASVEL
+436 
-450 NLYTAATTSKVVVNG
+450 VVVDG
-465 KDMDPV
+465 AKAY
-471 TEGSDYSVGRKAWRA
+471 EGSNANDQAVGRAVWAVDDVDLRTQK
-486 YGVNLSTTAIVTVYA
+486 VITVYA
-501 EDGVTTRQYTVNAK
+501 EDGKTTRQYTITAEISG
-515 LAQARSDASITA
+515 RHDDASITNFA
-527 FYIGDYEGV
+527 IGDYDGV
-536 ITQSG
+536 ITKSG

-551 TVPYMTLEVTNL
+551 TVPYMTLDVEDLRV
-563 PIYATAS
+563 YATPS
-570 AGAKVQF
+570 SGAKVQF
-577 TFESGVVRDVING
+577 TDLNGNTADLING
-590 YHKAGDINLGGTIR
+590 YHTAGQLQELYGTIP
-604 VNDGLTT
+604 VNGALTG
-611 TITAI
+611 TIVAV
-616 DKIDETVTQDYTV
+616 DKNDETVRQEYV
-629 RVVLDKPAATGNR
+629 VNVVLDKPAATGNR

-647 FTAQPITND
+647 FTAQPVTND

-686 GTINLKIAP
+686 GTINLQVPP
-695 SLMDNR
+695 SLLDHTENGPDGGTF
-701 EGYFNNVVTDFTT
+701 ENYNNVITDFTT
-714 VDGGVAFAVINQDI
+714 VNGGVAFAVIDGGDDDSI
-728 DVENPTGDVRLA
+728 DLDTPTGDVRLK
-740 LLDATDSDASDSVIT
+740 LLDATDSDANNATIT
-755 GTILDND
+755 GTILNN
-762 HSNATINGKPVD
+762 NAI
-774 PDNWDSSWY
+774 DSVGNY
-783 KEVNTVVVLPE
+783 YYDEINTVVVLPE
-794 EIARQVLVGG
+794 EIARQVLTDTAPTVYGGVGEDENDG
-804 AKVANKTNNDTNRIS
+804 CISEEKVLET
-819 AEECVK
+819 
-825 QGTVYKVEIE
+825 GTVYTVSITPQK
-835 EDLHS
+835 HS
-840 SEDDL
+840 ADDDL
-845 ISFTVGDTE
+845 LTFTVGDTE

-872 TDADGDGSVVTTW
+872 TNNPDVAVDWEISKYARAFALYGGYGELDQRAPIADADDFYF
-885 ELAKYA
+885 E
-891 KAFICRDESA
+891 RND
-901 EGMWNLAEAESDS
+901 D
-914 LIFHANANHTVTVQN
+914 HTVTVQYN
-929 ASGQAINS
+929 GQDMTA
-937 FEVQAE
+937 FEVRAE
-943 DRLTVGTGSPNPN
+943 DRLASTGT
-956 KKTVPSYT
+956 SYT

>member
-23 MIPLSASAAE
+23 MIPLSAAAAE
-33 APAGVVR
+33 APSGVVR
-40 YITVGVAG
+40 YITVNGV
-48 DADSYATVDLQD
+48 TVDLQSSN
-60 DAPAYQVRSLSADL
+60 PSVQVRDLSADVK
-74 SVKLAAELVGNYE
+74 VKLAAGLTGNYQ
-87 LQALAAESVDTEEI
+87 LQAIAAPSYSTTETAEI
-101 TVTGTT
+101 TVNGVTGYANG
-107 LDADKYF
+107 LPANRYV
-114 TKTGDKTAT
+114 TKTDDKTAT
-123 ISLQLVD
+123 VSLQLVD
-130 TKDTPATSD
+130 TKGTTATSD

-153 DARTTTNLSEDVVL
+153 DARTTTDLSLDVVL
-167 GKGVYS
+167 GRGVYS

-188 RHTDE
+188 RHTG
-193 VWDATTYNQTTQDEL
+193 VTWDATDP
-208 GALIEVTPL
+208 AWS
-217 EGATVDGVAPD
+217 D
-228 RVTGTYK
+228 
-235 VGADNGD
+235 ADNGNQDGLNAQIQVSGIDGSTVPNNGWVNADQGD
-242 TFTVTS
+242 TFQVTS
-248 ESTGNH
+248 ESGGNH

-337 IVSNLVGGEDVPFK
+337 IVSNLVGGEDVPFN
-351 GLALDNAQTVAKEN
+351 GLSLTND
-365 EWNGTVRVYRLG
+365 EWTGTVRVYRLG
-377 TGTNADNAKDAIQV
+377 TGTNANNANDAIQV

-400 STDTDITYARVDRT
+400 STDTDITYARVDDT
-414 IASVDLDNGTITAEL
+414 IADVDLENGTIHAVL
-429 PANVGND
+429 PRLKDNGNETQLGD
-436 TTTGAPTNLASVEL
+436 VKVV
-450 NLYTAATTSKVVVNG
+450 LYTPDTATKVV
-465 KDMDPV
+465 MDGQDAYPS
-471 TEGSDYSVGRKAWRA
+471 TDANDIALGRDVWVVDHLDLRTQK
-486 YGVNLSTTAIVTVYA
+486 VITVYA
-501 EDGVTTRQYTVNAK
+501 EDGSTTRQYTITAEISG
-515 LAQARSDASITA
+515 RHDDASITNFA
-527 FYIGDYEGV
+527 IGDYDGV
-536 ITQSG
+536 ITKSG

-551 TVPYMTLEVTNL
+551 TVPYMTLDVEDLRV
-563 PIYATAS
+563 YATPS
-570 AGAKVQF
+570 SGAKVQF
-577 TFESGVVRDVING
+577 TDLNGNTADLING
-590 YHKAGDINLGGTIR
+590 YHTAGELQELYGTIP
-604 VNDGLTT
+604 VDGALTG
-611 TITAI
+611 TIVAV
-616 DKIDETVTQDYTV
+616 DKNDETVRQEYV
-629 RVVLDKPAATGNR
+629 VNVVLAKPAATGNR

-701 EGYFNNVVTDFTT
+701 EGLFNNVVTDFTT

-762 HSNATINGKPVD
+762 HSYATIAGKPVD
-774 PDNWDSSWY
+774 PKNWDSSWY
-783 KEVNTVVVLPE
+783 NEVNTVVVLPE
-794 EIARQVLVGG
+794 EIARQVLVGD
-804 AKVANKTNNDTNRIS
+804 AKVAIKTNNDTNRIS

-859 SNNTISGVLPWSA
+859 SNNTISGVLPWSET
-872 TDADGDGSVVTTW
+872 TDSRSDANTDVSWT
-885 ELAKYA
+885 LSKYA
-891 KAFICRDESA
+891 KAFIGYGEDTTKGNWDLEDEFT
-901 EGMWNLAEAESDS
+901 LAFVRNPD
-914 LIFHANANHTVTVQN
+914 HTVTVYAPSASN
-929 ASGQAINS
+929 AQVNF

-943 DRLTVGTGSPNPN
+943 DRLTVSNG
-956 KKTVPSYT
+956 KVPSYT

-1214 ASGLMKGDAGTGN
+1214 AAELMKGDAGTGN